1 MITRLTRHF
10 YQRTAMMLAVM
21 LMTMTAWAQTE
32 SFSGGDGTVDNPY
45 KITTADDLNKLAADV
60 NSGTKYADTYFKL
73 MNDVCYEH
81 TSTWNDTTSTENNF
95 TPIGNSISNSFRGTF
110 DGNGMSISGIRIYK
124 NTKDATSQ
132 NIGLF
137 GVVLRGTVK
146 NLTLT
151 DTRIVAYGF
160 TGGIAGYCSSNSVI
174 DHCIVTSTVAV
185 YSVQPGA
192 LRFGGITGFANSETA
207 IISNN
212 ISSAT
217 VAIKDG
223 LGGCVGYGGILGGAA
238 PGATVSNNL
247 AIGAKVKDS
256 SGWAGAIMGYSNNG
270 ANLTNNY
277 YIDCTVNGTANALNV
292 GCHAA
297 DITDNAA
304 AVSIHTLT
312 LTDGITTTTAPSVN
326 ISGTDY
332 YGHGTVLTLDNGKP
346 AAPAGYTYPLIV
358 NGTRMIIDGDTLVMP
373 GADTTIG
380 LDTDLTLI
388 PWAGSGTETDPYVIK
403 YTSQLDQLAD
413 SVNNGNAYK
422 DTYFQLGADLT
433 YDHTTA
439 WDDTTSTENNYT
451 PIGYYI
457 NSVWNRP
464 FRGHFDGKS
473 HTISGI
479 RIYAGGSNTGVDD
492 NKGIF
497 GCISKNAV
505 VTGITLN
512 DARIVGYSRVGGIVG
527 FNDGETSYY
536 GNTIYYG
543 ETIYDNDTIYDNSP
557 QGGTI
562 SYCTVTDSVAIHIV
576 QPNFS
581 YGGIVGYNSGTVTHC
596 VSSVQM
602 SAAAG
607 ITPKYCGGI
616 AGSNYNQTMITNQ
629 AIATLEDNLVVG
641 AVIPYAASSGGYKF
655 YGAIA
660 SEIGSTTLG
669 RASYAHNYYYGCTV
683 AGVENATGVGIAQ
696 NTGKT
701 SIVTDIT
708 DNGGAVPGYLLTL
721 PDGISAKPVIT
732 HNDRNFCGQGT
743 TITLTGMQTDTPPVG
758 YIYEGYI
765 VNDEVISDSAFTMP
779 AQNTTVTSAIVPIYP
794 LILEDGISTTTAPA
808 ITFDGKPY
816 YKEGTIITL
825 TGMPTG
831 TPPVG
836 YIYEGYIVNDEVI
849 SDSVFTM
856 PAQNTTVT
864 SVTVPVYPLI
874 LEDSISA
881 TPAPAITFDGTP
893 YYKEGTTITL
903 AGQPDAENGY
913 IKPYTVNDSII
924 YDDSFVMP
932 AVNVTVGLGA
942 LTYDWRLCAGTA
954 EDPYKIYTTAHLDL
968 LAQRVNSGMS
978 SYEGKY
984 FLLMNDLCYEH
995 TSAWNDTTSTENNY
1009 TAIGCSYYDGT
1020 NHDYRFRGHFL
1031 GDGHTISGIRIYKN
1045 DYSQGL
1051 FDLLGEGAEVSGVT
1065 LTDTR
1070 ISADNGTGGIVGY
1083 NDGGSVTGCHVASDV
1098 MLLYLKNSYA
1108 QPFGGIVGFNDSGT
1122 ITDCT
1127 SAVTIKLTSNVSS
1140 GNYFGGIVGVNFD
1153 GTITNCRAIGAIVP
1167 AVTNAGAV
1175 VGYNNLAQSG
1185 TMSNNTYHSCLV
1197 GTNAFNIGIG
1207 YYNADGI
1214 RLYDGF
1220 DLSGKAELDNTALH
1234 LFDNRDNTA
1243 LIDAYANPSA
1253 HTANSG
1259 SAPDVSNIAVTLRGR
1274 TLYKDGSWNTI
1285 CLPFDVEI
1293 EGSVLDGA
1301 VARKLTATS
1310 ITGDE
1315 TTGQTL
1321 HLTFGDAVTELQAGV
1336 PYIIKWEE
1344 GNDITDPVF
1353 TGKAISTTEPTTVT
1367 SQDGMVSFIGTYGT
1381 VSLAANDKSNIYFGS
1396 ANKLLWPDQNVTV
1409 GAFRAYF
1416 KINETAAVNAK
1427 GITGFVIDLG
1437 ENDEEATAIHN
1448 AEFIM
1453 QNDDADAW
1461 FTLDG
1466 SRLSG
1471 TPAAKG
1477 IYIHNGK
1484 KVVVE

>member
-32 SFSGGDGTVDNPY
+32 LFSGGEGTVDNPY
-45 KITTADDLNKLAADV
+45 KITTADDLNKLADDV
-60 NSGTKYADTYFKL
+60 NSGTKYTDTYFKL
-73 MNDVCYEH
+73 MNDVSYEH
-81 TSTWNDTTSTENNF
+81 TSAWNDTTSTENNF
-95 TPIGNSISNSFRGTF
+95 TPIGNSSNSFKGTF
-110 DGNGMSISGIRIYK
+110 DGNNKSISGIRIYK
-124 NTKDATSQ
+124 DKNNATSQ
-132 NIGLF
+132 YMGLF
-137 GVVLRGTVK
+137 GVLRGTVK

-151 DTRIVAYGF
+151 DTRIVGYSY
-160 TGGIAGYCSSNSVI
+160 TGGIAANCSSNSVI
-174 DHCIVTSTVAV
+174 DSCIVTSTVAV
-185 YSVQPGA
+185 YSVQPNA
-192 LRFGGITGFANSETA
+192 DRLGGIAGYANTNTA

-217 VAIKDG
+217 VAIKYG
-223 LGGCVGYGGILGGAA
+223 LGGCEGYGGILGGAA

-256 SGWAGAIMGYSNNG
+256 SGWAGAIMGFSTND
-270 ANLTNNY
+270 ANLSNNY

-312 LTDGITTTTAPSVN
+312 LTNGITTTTAPSVN

-332 YGHGTVLTLDNGKP
+332 YAQGTVLTLNNGKP
-346 AAPAGYTYPLIV
+346 TAPAGYTYPLIV
-358 NGTRMIIDGDTLVMP
+358 NGTSMIIDGDTLVMP
-373 GADTTIG
+373 AADTTIG

-388 PWAGSGTETDPYVIK
+388 PWAGSGTETDPYIIK
-403 YTSQLDQLAD
+403 YTSQLDLLAKN
-413 SVNNGNAYK
+413 VNDGNAYK

-439 WDDTTSTENNYT
+439 WDDTTSIENNYT
-451 PIGYYI
+451 PIGYY
-457 NSVWNRP
+457 NGYSTAWDRP
-464 FRGHFDGKS
+464 FRGHFDGKD

-479 RIYAGGSNTGVDD
+479 RIYTSGSDAATDSY
-492 NKGIF
+492 KGIF
-497 GCISKNAV
+497 GYITKDAV
-505 VTGITLN
+505 VTGITLD

-527 FNDGETSYY
+527 YNDGEHSYD
-536 GNTIYYG
+536 GTA
-543 ETIYDNDTIYDNSP
+543 

-562 SYCTVTDSVAIHIV
+562 SYCTVTDHVAIHIV
-576 QPNFS
+576 QPNYF
-581 YGGIVGYNSGTVTHC
+581 YGGIVGNNTGGTVSHC

-616 AGSNYNQTMITNQ
+616 AGSNYNQTIITQ

-660 SEIGSTTLG
+660 SEIGSTTLD
-669 RASYAHNYYYGCTV
+669 RTSYARNYYYGCTV

-708 DNGGAVPGYLLTL
+708 DNDGAVPGGYLLTL
-721 PDGISAKPVIT
+721 PAGISATPEPAITFDGKPYYKK
-732 HNDRNFCGQGT
+732 DT

-758 YIYEGYI
+758 YIYDGYI
-765 VNDEVISDSAFTMP
+765 VNDEVISGSAFTMP

-794 LILEDGISTTTAPA
+794 LTLEDGISVTTAPA
-808 ITFDGKPY
+808 IT
-816 YKEGTIITL
+816 L
-825 TGMPTG
+825 
-831 TPPVG
+831 
-836 YIYEGYIVNDEVI
+836 
-849 SDSVFTM
+849 
-856 PAQNTTVT
+856 
-864 SVTVPVYPLI
+864 
-874 LEDSISA
+874 
-881 TPAPAITFDGTP
+881 DGTP
-893 YYKEGTTITL
+893 YYKVGTTITL
-903 AGQPDAENGY
+903 AGRPDAENGY

-932 AVNVTVGLGA
+932 AVNVTIGLGA
-942 LTYDWRLCAGTA
+942 LTDDWQCVYAGTA
-954 EDPYKIYTTAHLDL
+954 DAPYKIYTTAQLDL
-968 LAQRVNSGMS
+968 LAQRVNSGAY

-984 FLLMNDLCYEH
+984 FLLMNDLSYEH
-995 TSAWNDTTSTENNY
+995 TSAWNDPTSTENNY
-1009 TAIGCSYYDGT
+1009 TAIGYHYYDGT
-1020 NHDYRFRGHFL
+1020 NHDYSFRGHFL

-1045 DYSQGL
+1045 NDSQGL
-1051 FDLLGEGAEVSGVT
+1051 FGRLGEGAEVSGVT

-1070 ISADNGTGGIVGY
+1070 ISAYSATGGIVGD
-1083 NDGGSVTGCHVASDV
+1083 NHGGSVTDCHVASDV
-1098 MLLYLKNSYA
+1098 MLLSLNSNAFYV
-1108 QPFGGIVGFNDSGT
+1108 GGIVGYNYSGI
-1122 ITDCT
+1122 ITVCT
-1127 SAVTIKLTSNVSS
+1127 SAVTIMLTSNVRKADS
-1140 GNYFGGIVGVNFD
+1140 FGSIVGSNNN
-1153 GTITNCRAIGAIVP
+1153 GIITNCRAIGAIVP
-1167 AVTNAGAV
+1167 AGRYSGAV
-1175 VGYNNLAQSG
+1175 VGENISG
-1185 TMSNNTYHSCLV
+1185 IMSNNTYHSCLV
-1197 GTNAFNIGIG
+1197 RTNAFNIGIG
-1207 YYNADGI
+1207 YYNADDI
-1214 RLYDGF
+1214 
-1220 DLSGKAELDNTALH
+1220 SGGSDFSGEATLDATALH

-1243 LIDAYANPSA
+1243 LIDAYADPSV
-1253 HTANSG
+1253 HTANGG
-1259 SAPDVSNIAVTLRGR
+1259 SAPKVSNIAVTLRGR

-1285 CLPFDVEI
+1285 CLPFNVEI

-1321 HLTFGDAVTELQAGV
+1321 HLTFGDAVTELKAGV
-1336 PYIIKWEE
+1336 PYIIKWAE
-1344 GNDITDPVF
+1344 GDNITDPVF
-1353 TGKAISTTEPTTVT
+1353 TGKAISNTEPTTVT

-1437 ENDEEATAIHN
+1437 ENDEEATGINEA
-1448 AEFIM
+1448 A
-1453 QNDDADAW
+1453 ADSSL
-1461 FTLDG
+1461 FTPHSSLSEWHTVDG
-1466 SRLSG
+1466 IRLNGKPSK
-1471 TPAAKG
+1471 KG
-1477 IYIHNGK
+1477 MYIHNGK

>member
-1 MITRLTRHF
+1 
-10 YQRTAMMLAVM
+10 MLAVM
-21 LMTMTAWAQTE
+21 LMTMTAWAQTV
-32 SFSGGDGTVDNPY
+32 SFHPTESGGAGTVDNPY

-60 NSGTKYADTYFKL
+60 NSGTKYTDTYFKL

-81 TSTWNDTTSTENNF
+81 TSAWNDTTSTENNF
-95 TPIGNSISNSFRGTF
+95 TPIGNSTSNSFRGTF
-110 DGNGMSISGIRIYK
+110 DGNNKSISGIRIYK
-124 NTKDATSQ
+124 STNYATSQ
-132 NIGLF
+132 DIGLF
-137 GVVLRGTVK
+137 GVLRGTVK

-151 DTRIVAYGF
+151 DTRIVGYSY
-160 TGGIAGYCSSNSVI
+160 TGGIAATCSSNSVI
-174 DHCIVTSTVAV
+174 DSCIVTSTVAV
-185 YSVQPGA
+185 YSVQPNA
-192 LRFGGITGFANSETA
+192 DRLGGIAGYANTNTA

-223 LGGCVGYGGILGGAA
+223 LGGCEGYGGILGGAA

-256 SGWAGAIMGYSNNG
+256 SGWAGAIMGYSNND

-277 YIDCTVNGTANALNV
+277 YINCTVNGTANALNV

-312 LTDGITTTTAPSVN
+312 LTNGITTTTAPSVN

-332 YGHGTVLTLDNGKP
+332 YAHGTLLKLNPNQP

-358 NGTRMIIDGDTLVMP
+358 NGTSMIIDGDTLAMP
-373 GADTTIG
+373 AADTTIG

-388 PWAGSGTETDPYVIK
+388 PWAGSGTETDPYIIK
-403 YTSQLDQLAD
+403 YTSQLDQLAKN
-413 SVNNGNAYK
+413 VNDGNAYK
-422 DTYFQLGADLT
+422 DTYFQLGADLA

-439 WDDTTSTENNYT
+439 WDDTTSIENNYT
-451 PIGYYI
+451 PIGYY
-457 NSVWNRP
+457 NGYSTAWDRP
-464 FRGHFDGKS
+464 FRGHFDGKD

-479 RIYAGGSNTGVDD
+479 RIYTSGSDAATDSY
-492 NKGIF
+492 KGIF
-497 GCISKNAV
+497 GYITKDAV
-505 VTGITLN
+505 VTGITLD

-527 FNDGETSYY
+527 YNDGEHSYD
-536 GNTIYYG
+536 GTA
-543 ETIYDNDTIYDNSP
+543 

-562 SYCTVTDSVAIHIV
+562 SYCTVTDHVAIHIV
-576 QPNFS
+576 QPNYF
-581 YGGIVGYNSGTVTHC
+581 YGGIVGNNTGGTVTHC

-616 AGSNYNQTMITNQ
+616 AGSNYNQTIITQ

-669 RASYAHNYYYGCTV
+669 RASYARNYYYGCTV

-701 SIVTDIT
+701 MIVTDIT
-708 DNGGAVPGYLLTL
+708 DNDGAVPGYLLTL

-743 TITLTGMQTDTPPVG
+743 TITLTGMQTDTLPVG

-765 VNDEVISDSAFTMP
+765 VNDEVISDSTFTMP
-779 AQNTTVTSAIVPIYP
+779 AQNTTVTSAIVSVYP

-836 YIYEGYIVNDEVI
+836 YIYEGYIVNDII
-849 SDSVFTM
+849 SGSAFIM

-864 SVTVPVYPLI
+864 SAIVPVYTLT
-874 LEDSISA
+874 LEDGISA
-881 TPAPAITFDGTP
+881 TTAPTITFDGTP

-924 YDDSFVMP
+924 YEDTFVMP

-942 LTYDWRLCAGTA
+942 LTDDWQCVYAGTVA
-954 EDPYKIYTTAHLDL
+954 DPYKIYTTAQLDL

-1009 TAIGCSYYDGT
+1009 TAIGCSYFDGSSSH
-1020 NHDYRFRGHFL
+1020 NYMFSGHFL

-1045 DYSQGL
+1045 YDNQGL
-1051 FDLLGEGAEVSGVT
+1051 FGQLGEGAEVSGVT

-1070 ISADNGTGGIVGY
+1070 ISAGNAAGGIVGY
-1083 NDGGSVTGCHVASDV
+1083 NDGGSVTDCHVASDV
-1098 MLLYLKNSYA
+1098 MLLCLNSNSSS
-1108 QPFGGIVGFNDSGT
+1108 FGGIVGDNYGT
-1122 ITDCT
+1122 ITNCT
-1127 SAVTIKLTSNVSS
+1127 SAITIMLTSNVSS
-1140 GNYFGGIVGVNFD
+1140 GNLFGSIVGINVY
-1153 GTITNCRAIGAIVP
+1153 GTVTNCRAIGAIVP
-1167 AVTNAGAV
+1167 AVNYAGAV
-1175 VGYNNLAQSG
+1175 VGRNLN

-1207 YYNADGI
+1207 KYHADGI
-1214 RLYDGF
+1214 FTGGSDS
-1220 DLSGKAELDNTALH
+1220 SGKAELDNTALH

-1253 HTANSG
+1253 HTANGG

-1274 TLYKDGSWNTI
+1274 TLYKDDSWNTI

-1293 EGSVLDGA
+1293 EGSVLEGA
-1301 VARKLTATS
+1301 VARTLTATS

-1321 HLTFGDAVTELQAGV
+1321 HLTFSDAVTELKAGV
-1336 PYIIKWEE
+1336 PYIIKWPE
-1344 GNDITDPVF
+1344 GDNITDPVF
-1353 TGKAISTTEPTTVT
+1353 TGKTISNTEPTTVT

-1427 GITGFVIDLG
+1427 GITGFVIDFG
-1437 ENDEEATAIHN
+1437 ENNEEATAIHN

-1466 SRLSG
+1466 IRLNG
-1471 TPAAKG
+1471 KPAAKG

>member
-10 YQRTAMMLAVM
+10 YQRTAMTLAVM
-21 LMTMTAWAQTE
+21 LMTMTAWAQTV
-32 SFSGGDGTVDNPY
+32 SFPTESGGTGTVDDPY

-60 NSGTKYADTYFKL
+60 NSGTKYTDTYFKL
-73 MNDVCYEH
+73 MKDVSFSCNSDWDDL
-81 TSTWNDTTSTENNF
+81 TSEENNF
-95 TPIGNSISNSFRGTF
+95 TPIGNSTSNSFRGTF

-137 GVVLRGTVK
+137 GVLRGTVK

-151 DTRIVAYGF
+151 DTRIVGYGY

-192 LRFGGITGFANSETA
+192 LRFGGIAGYANSKTA
-207 IISNN
+207 TITNN

-217 VAIKDG
+217 VAIKEG
-223 LGGCVGYGGILGGAA
+223 LGGCEGYGGILGGAA

-270 ANLTNNY
+270 ANLSNNY
-277 YIDCTVNGTANALNV
+277 YINCTVNGTANAVNV

-297 DITDNAA
+297 DITDNDA

-312 LTDGITTTTAPSVN
+312 LTNGITTTTAPSVN

-332 YGHGTVLTLDNGKP
+332 YAQGTILTLNNGQP

-358 NGTRMIIDGDTLVMP
+358 NGTSMIIDGDTLVMP
-373 GADTTIG
+373 AANTTIG

-388 PWAGSGTETDPYVIK
+388 PWTGSGTETDPYVIK
-403 YTSQLDQLAD
+403 YTSQLDLLAAN
-413 SVNNGNAYK
+413 VNGGNAYK
-422 DTYFQLGADLT
+422 DTYFQLGADLA

-439 WDDTTSTENNYT
+439 WDDTTSIENNYT
-451 PIGYYI
+451 PIGYY
-457 NSVWNRP
+457 NGYSTAWDRP
-464 FRGHFDGKS
+464 FRGHFDGKD

-479 RIYAGGSNTGVDD
+479 RIYTSGSDAATDSY
-492 NKGIF
+492 KGIF
-497 GCISKNAV
+497 GYITKDAV
-505 VTGITLN
+505 VTGITLD

-527 FNDGETSYY
+527 YNDGEHSYD
-536 GNTIYYG
+536 GTA
-543 ETIYDNDTIYDNSP
+543 

-562 SYCTVTDSVAIHIV
+562 SYCTVTDHVAIHIV
-576 QPNFS
+576 QPNYF
-581 YGGIVGYNSGTVTHC
+581 YGGIVGNNTGGTVTHC

-616 AGSNYNQTMITNQ
+616 AGSNYNQTIITQ

-696 NTGKT
+696 NTGST

-708 DNGGAVPGYLLTL
+708 DNSGAVPGYLLAL
-721 PDGISAKPVIT
+721 PDGISAKPAIT

-743 TITLTGMQTDTPPVG
+743 TITLKGMQTDTPPVG

-765 VNDEVISDSAFTMP
+765 VNDEVISDSTFTMP
-779 AQNTTVTSAIVPIYP
+779 AQNTTVTSAIVPVYP
-794 LILEDGISTTTAPA
+794 LTLEDGITATT
-808 ITFDGKPY
+808 
-816 YKEGTIITL
+816 
-825 TGMPTG
+825 
-831 TPPVG
+831 
-836 YIYEGYIVNDEVI
+836 
-849 SDSVFTM
+849 
-856 PAQNTTVT
+856 
-864 SVTVPVYPLI
+864 
-874 LEDSISA
+874 
-881 TPAPAITFDGTP
+881 APAITFDGTP
-893 YYKEGTTITL
+893 YYKEGTTIKL
-903 AGQPDAENGY
+903 AGRPDAENGY

-924 YDDSFVMP
+924 YEDTFVMP

-942 LTYDWRLCAGTA
+942 LTDDWQCVYAGTVT
-954 EDPYKIYTTAHLDL
+954 DPYKIYTTAHINL

-1009 TAIGCSYYDGT
+1009 TAIGCLFFDGT
-1020 NHDYRFRGHFL
+1020 SHDYKFCGHFL

-1045 DYSQGL
+1045 DDSQGL
-1051 FDLLGEGAEVSGVT
+1051 FGQLGEGAEVSGVT

-1070 ISADNGTGGIVGY
+1070 ISAGNATGGIVGSNY
-1083 NDGGSVTGCHVASDV
+1083 GGSVTECHVESDV
-1098 MLLYLKNSYA
+1098 MLLCLNSLAEY
-1108 QPFGGIVGFNDSGT
+1108 FGGIVGNNFRGT

-1127 SAVTIKLTSNVSS
+1127 SAVTIMLTSNVSRGAS
-1140 GNYFGGIVGVNFD
+1140 FGGIVGYNAN

-1167 AVTNAGAV
+1167 AVINAGAV
-1175 VGYNNLAQSG
+1175 VGYNRSS
-1185 TMSNNTYHSCLV
+1185 TVSNNTYHSCLV

-1207 YYNADGI
+1207 RYDADGI
-1214 RLYDGF
+1214 TGGSDS
-1220 DLSGKAELDNTALH
+1220 SGKAELDNTALH

-1253 HTANSG
+1253 HTANGG

-1293 EGSVLDGA
+1293 EGSVLEGA
-1301 VARKLTATS
+1301 VARTLTATS

-1336 PYIIKWEE
+1336 PYIIKWAE
-1344 GNDITDPVF
+1344 GDNITDPVF
-1353 TGKAISTTEPTTVT
+1353 TGKAISNTEPTTVT

-1381 VSLAANDKSNIYFGS
+1381 VSLAANDKSNIYFG
-1396 ANKLLWPDQNVTV
+1396 ANNKLLWPDQNVTV

-1416 KINETAAVNAK
+1416 KIGDDDAVNAK
-1427 GITGFVIDLG
+1427 GITGFVIDFG
-1437 ENDEEATAIHN
+1437 EDGEIATGINEVA
-1448 AEFIM
+1448 
-1453 QNDDADAW
+1453 ADSSL
-1461 FTLDG
+1461 FTPHSSLSEWHTVDG
-1466 SRLSG
+1466 IRLNGKPSK
-1471 TPAAKG
+1471 KG
-1477 IYIHNGK
+1477 MYIHNGK

>member
-1 MITRLTRHF
+1 
-10 YQRTAMMLAVM
+10 MLAVM
-21 LMTMTAWAQTE
+21 LMTMTAWAQTV
-32 SFSGGDGTVDNPY
+32 SFPTESGGAGTVDNPY

-60 NSGTKYADTYFKL
+60 NSGTKYTDTYFKL
-73 MNDVCYEH
+73 MKDVSFSC
-81 TSTWNDTTSTENNF
+81 TSDWDDLTSEENNF
-95 TPIGNSISNSFRGTF
+95 TPIGNSTSNSFRGTF
-110 DGNGMSISGIRIYK
+110 DGNDMSISGIRIYK
-124 NTKDATSQ
+124 NTKDVASQ

-137 GVVLRGTVK
+137 GVLRGTVK

-160 TGGIAGYCSSNSVI
+160 TGGIAADCSSNSVI

-192 LRFGGITGFANSETA
+192 LRLGGIAGYANSKTA
-207 IISNN
+207 IVSNN

-217 VAIKDG
+217 VAIKEG
-223 LGGCVGYGGILGGAA
+223 LGGCEGYGGILGGAA
-238 PGATVSNNL
+238 SGATVSNNL

-256 SGWAGAIMGYSNNG
+256 SGRAGAIMGYSNNG
-270 ANLTNNY
+270 ASLTNNY
-277 YIDCTVNGTANALNV
+277 YIDCTVNGTANAVNV

-297 DITDNAA
+297 DITDNDA

-312 LTDGITTTTAPSVN
+312 LNNGITTTTAPSVN

-332 YGHGTVLTLDNGKP
+332 YAQGTVLTLNNGKP

-358 NGTRMIIDGDTLVMP
+358 NGTSMIIDGDTLVMP
-373 GADTTIG
+373 AADTTIG
-380 LDTDLTLI
+380 LDTNLTLI
-388 PWAGSGTETDPYVIK
+388 PWTGSGTETDPYVIK

-422 DTYFQLGADLT
+422 DTYFQLGADLA

-439 WDDTTSTENNYT
+439 WDDTTSIENNYT
-451 PIGYYI
+451 PIGYY
-457 NSVWNRP
+457 NGYSTAWNRP
-464 FRGHFDGKS
+464 FRGHFDGKG

-479 RIYAGGSNTGVDD
+479 RIYTSGSDVATDSD
-492 NKGIF
+492 KGIF
-497 GCISKNAV
+497 GYITKDAV
-505 VTGITLN
+505 VTGITLD

-527 FNDGETSYY
+527 YNDGEHYY
-536 GNTIYYG
+536 DGTA
-543 ETIYDNDTIYDNSP
+543 

-562 SYCTVTDSVAIHIV
+562 SYCTVTDHVAIHII
-576 QPNFS
+576 QQHYFF
-581 YGGIVGYNSGTVTHC
+581 GGIVGYNTGGTVTHC

-616 AGSNYNQTMITNQ
+616 AGSNYNQTIITNQ
-629 AIATLEDNLVVG
+629 SIATLEDNLVVG

-669 RASYAHNYYYGCTV
+669 HASYARNYYYACTV

-701 SIVTDIT
+701 MIVTDIT
-708 DNGGAVPGYLLTL
+708 DKDGAVQCYILAL
-721 PDGISAKPVIT
+721 PAG
-732 HNDRNFCGQGT
+732 
-743 TITLTGMQTDTPPVG
+743 
-758 YIYEGYI
+758 
-765 VNDEVISDSAFTMP
+765 
-779 AQNTTVTSAIVPIYP
+779 
-794 LILEDGISTTTAPA
+794 
-808 ITFDGKPY
+808 
-816 YKEGTIITL
+816 
-825 TGMPTG
+825 
-831 TPPVG
+831 
-836 YIYEGYIVNDEVI
+836 
-849 SDSVFTM
+849 
-856 PAQNTTVT
+856 
-864 SVTVPVYPLI
+864 
-874 LEDSISA
+874 ISA
-881 TPAPAITFDGTP
+881 TPEPAITFDGTP

-903 AGQPDAENGY
+903 AGRPDAENGY

-924 YDDSFVMP
+924 YGDKFVMP

-942 LTYDWRLCAGTA
+942 LTDDWIHVYTGTVA
-954 EDPYKIYTTAHLDL
+954 DPYKIYTTAHLDL
-968 LAQRVNSGMS
+968 LAQRVNSGAY

-1009 TAIGCSYYDGT
+1009 TAIGCSFFDGT
-1020 NHDYRFRGHFL
+1020 FHDYSFYGHFL
-1031 GDGHTISGIRIYKN
+1031 GDGHIISGIRIYKN

-1051 FDLLGEGAEVSGVT
+1051 FGLLGKGAEVSGVT

-1070 ISADNGTGGIVGY
+1070 ISAEENGTGGIVGY
-1083 NDGGSVTGCHVASDV
+1083 NDGGSVTDCHVASDV
-1098 MLLYLKNSYA
+1098 MLLNLDNYA
-1108 QPFGGIVGFNDSGT
+1108 QNFGGIVGYNSGT

-1127 SAVTIKLTSNVSS
+1127 SAVTIMLASNVSC
-1140 GNYFGGIVGVNFD
+1140 GDCFGSIVGFNNK

-1167 AVTNAGAV
+1167 AMPAVTDAGAV
-1175 VGYNNLAQSG
+1175 VGMNYG

-1207 YYNADGI
+1207 EYKADNMYFTG
-1214 RLYDGF
+1214 GS

-1243 LIDAYANPSA
+1243 LIDAYANPSE
-1253 HTANSG
+1253 HTANGG

-1285 CLPFDVEI
+1285 CLPFDVNI
-1293 EGSVLDGA
+1293 AGSVLDGA
-1301 VARKLTATS
+1301 VARKLTVTS

-1321 HLTFGDAVTELQAGV
+1321 HLTFGDAVTELKAGV
-1336 PYIIKWEE
+1336 PYIIKWVE
-1344 GNDITDPVF
+1344 GDNITDPVF
-1353 TGKAISTTEPTTVT
+1353 TGKTISPTEPTTVT

-1381 VSLAANDKSNIYFGS
+1381 VSLAANDKSNIYFG
-1396 ANKLLWPDQNVTV
+1396 ANNKLLWPDQNVTV
-1409 GAFRAYF
+1409 GAFCAYF

-1427 GITGFVIDLG
+1427 GITSIDLIVD
-1437 ENDEEATAIHN
+1437 DEEATGIHN

-1461 FTLDG
+1461 HTVG
-1466 SRLSG
+1466 GIRLSG
-1471 TPAAKG
+1471 KPSKKG
-1477 IYIHNGK
+1477 MYIHNGK

>member
-32 SFSGGDGTVDNPY
+32 LFSGGDGTVDNPY

-73 MNDVCYEH
+73 MNDVSFSCN
-81 TSTWNDTTSTENNF
+81 SDWNDTTSTENNF

-110 DGNGMSISGIRIYK
+110 DGNGKSISGIRIYK
-124 NTKDATSQ
+124 NTKDANSQ

-137 GVVLRGTVK
+137 STLRGTVK

-160 TGGIAGYCSSNSVI
+160 TGGIAATCSSNSVI

-185 YSVQPGA
+185 YSVQHGG
-192 LRFGGITGFANSETA
+192 LRLGGITGYANTNTA

-223 LGGCVGYGGILGGAA
+223 LGGCEGYGGILGGAA

-256 SGWAGAIMGYSNNG
+256 SGKAGAIMGYSNND

-277 YIDCTVNGTANALNV
+277 YINCTVNGTANALNV

-358 NGTRMIIDGDTLVMP
+358 NGTSMIIDGDTLVMP
-373 GADTTIG
+373 AANTTIG

-388 PWAGSGTETDPYVIK
+388 PWTGSGTETDPYVIK
-403 YTSQLDQLAD
+403 YTSQLDQLAKN
-413 SVNNGNAYK
+413 VNDGNAYK
-422 DTYFQLGADLT
+422 DTYFQLGADLA

-451 PIGYYI
+451 PIGYY
-457 NSVWNRP
+457 NGYSTAWDRP
-464 FRGHFDGKS
+464 FRGHFDGKD

-479 RIYAGGSNTGVDD
+479 RIYADGSDAATDSY
-492 NKGIF
+492 KGIF

-505 VTGITLN
+505 VTGITLD

-527 FNDGETSYY
+527 YNDGEHSYD
-536 GNTIYYG
+536 GT
-543 ETIYDNDTIYDNSP
+543 P

-562 SYCTVTDSVAIHIV
+562 TKCVVTDSVAIHIV
-576 QPNFS
+576 QPNFF
-581 YGGIVGYNSGTVTHC
+581 YGGIVGCNSGTVTHC

-616 AGSNYNQTMITNQ
+616 AGSNYNQTIVTQ

-696 NTGKT
+696 NTGNT

-708 DNGGAVPGYLLTL
+708 DNGGAVPGYLLAL
-721 PDGISAKPVIT
+721 PDGISATPVIT

-758 YIYEGYI
+758 YTYEGYI
-765 VNDEVISDSAFTMP
+765 VNDKVISGSAFTMP
-779 AQNTTVTSAIVPIYP
+779 AQNTTVTSAIVPVYP
-794 LILEDGISTTTAPA
+794 LILEDGISIFATT
-808 ITFDGKPY
+808 
-816 YKEGTIITL
+816 
-825 TGMPTG
+825 
-831 TPPVG
+831 
-836 YIYEGYIVNDEVI
+836 
-849 SDSVFTM
+849 
-856 PAQNTTVT
+856 
-864 SVTVPVYPLI
+864 
-874 LEDSISA
+874 
-881 TPAPAITFDGTP
+881 APAITFDGTP
-893 YYKEGTTITL
+893 YYKEGTTIML

-913 IKPYTVNDSII
+913 IKLYTVNDSVI
-924 YDDSFVMP
+924 YGGTFVMP
-932 AVNVTVGLGA
+932 AVNVTVGLRA
-942 LTYDWRLCAGTA
+942 LTDWQCVYAGTA
-954 EDPYKIYTTAHLDL
+954 EDPYKIYTTAQLDL
-968 LAQRVNSGMS
+968 LALRVNSGES

-984 FLLMNDLCYEH
+984 FLLMNDLSYEH
-995 TSAWNDTTSTENNY
+995 TSAWNDITSTENNY
-1009 TAIGCSYYDGT
+1009 TAIGCYYFDDFY
-1020 NHDYRFRGHFL
+1020 HDYRFCGHFL

-1045 DYSQGL
+1045 DESQGL
-1051 FDLLGEGAEVSGVT
+1051 FGRLGEGAEVSGVT

-1070 ISADNGTGGIVGY
+1070 ISAENAAGGIVGSNY
-1083 NDGGSVTGCHVASDV
+1083 GGSVTDCHVASDV
-1098 MLLYLKNSYA
+1098 MLLCLDSKDNY
-1108 QPFGGIVGFNDSGT
+1108 FGGIVGNNFSGT

-1127 SAVTIKLTSNVSS
+1127 SAVTIMRASNVSS
-1140 GNYFGGIVGVNFD
+1140 GNLFGSIVGVNING
-1153 GTITNCRAIGAIVP
+1153 GTITNCRAIGAIMT
-1167 AVTNAGAV
+1167 AVTDAGAV
-1175 VGYNNLAQSG
+1175 VGRNYG
-1185 TMSNNTYHSCLV
+1185 TVSNNTYHSCLV
-1197 GTNAFNIGIG
+1197 GTNAFNIGTGG
-1207 YYNADGI
+1207 YYADGI
-1214 RLYDGF
+1214 RFYGGY

-1243 LIDAYANPSA
+1243 LIDAYANPSV
-1253 HTANSG
+1253 HTANGG
-1259 SAPDVSNIAVTLRGR
+1259 SAPKVSNIAVTLRGR

-1285 CLPFDVEI
+1285 CLPFDVDLTDE
-1293 EGSVLDGA
+1293 DGLLYGA
-1301 VARKLTATS
+1301 DARKLNSAS

-1315 TTGQTL
+1315 ANGHTL
-1321 HLTFGDAVTELQAGV
+1321 HLSFSEAVTMLEAGV
-1336 PYIIKWEE
+1336 PYIIKWAE
-1344 GNDITDPVF
+1344 GDNITDPVF
-1353 TGKAISTTEPTTVT
+1353 TGKAISNTEPTTVT

-1416 KINETAAVNAK
+1416 KINEKAAVNAK
-1427 GITGFVIDLG
+1427 GITGFVIDFG
-1437 ENDEEATAIHN
+1437 ENDEEATGINEA
-1448 AEFIM
+1448 A
-1453 QNDDADAW
+1453 ADSSL
-1461 FTLDG
+1461 FTPHSSLSEWHTVDG
-1466 SRLSG
+1466 IRLSG
-1471 TPAAKG
+1471 KPSKKG
-1477 IYIHNGK
+1477 MYIHNGK

>member
-1 MITRLTRHF
+1 
-10 YQRTAMMLAVM
+10 MLAVM
-21 LMTMTAWAQTE
+21 LTTMTAWAQTV
-32 SFSGGDGTVDNPY
+32 SFPTESGGAGTVDNPY

-60 NSGTKYADTYFKL
+60 NSGTKYTDTYFKL
-73 MNDVCYEH
+73 MNNVSFSC
-81 TSTWNDTTSTENNF
+81 TSDWDDLTSEENNF
-95 TPIGNSISNSFRGTF
+95 TPIGNSTSNSFRGTF

-124 NTKDATSQ
+124 NTKDVASQ

-137 GVVLRGTVK
+137 GVLRGTVK
-146 NLTLT
+146 NLKLT

-160 TGGIAGYCSSNSVI
+160 TGGIAADCSSNSVI
-174 DHCIVTSTVAV
+174 DHCIVTSTVVV

-192 LRFGGITGFANSETA
+192 LRFGGIAGYANSKTA

-212 ISSAT
+212 TSSAT
-217 VAIKDG
+217 VAIKEG
-223 LGGCVGYGGILGGAA
+223 LGGCEGYGGILGGAVS
-238 PGATVSNNL
+238 GATVSNNL

-270 ANLTNNY
+270 ASLSNNY
-277 YIDCTVNGTANALNV
+277 YINCTVNGTANAVNV

-332 YGHGTVLTLDNGKP
+332 YAQGTVLTLDNGKP

-358 NGTRMIIDGDTLVMP
+358 NGTSMIIYGDTLVMP
-373 GADTTIG
+373 AANTTIG
-380 LDTDLTLI
+380 LDDLASI
-388 PWAGSGTETDPYVIK
+388 PWAGSGTATDPYVII
-403 YTSQLDQLAD
+403 YTSQLDQLAT
-413 SVNNGNAYK
+413 SVNKGNAYK
-422 DTYFQLGADLT
+422 GTYFQLGADLA
-433 YDHTTA
+433 YNHTTA
-439 WDDTTSTENNYT
+439 WDDTTSIENNYT
-451 PIGYYI
+451 PIGHYNGY
-457 NSVWNRP
+457 STAWNRP
-464 FRGHFDGKS
+464 FRGHFDGKG

-479 RIYAGGSNTGVDD
+479 RIYTSGSDVATDSD
-492 NKGIF
+492 KGIF
-497 GCISKNAV
+497 GYITKDAV
-505 VTGITLN
+505 VTGITLD

-527 FNDGETSYY
+527 YND
-536 GNTIYYG
+536 G
-543 ETIYDNDTIYDNSP
+543 ETIYDSSP
-557 QGGTI
+557 LGGTI
-562 SYCTVTDSVAIHIV
+562 SYCTVTDHVAIHII
-576 QPNFS
+576 QQHYFF
-581 YGGIVGYNSGTVTHC
+581 GGIVGYNTGGTVTHC

-616 AGSNYNQTMITNQ
+616 AGSNYNQTIITNQ
-629 AIATLEDNLVVG
+629 SIATLEDNLVVG

-669 RASYAHNYYYGCTV
+669 HASYACNYYYGCTV

-701 SIVTDIT
+701 MIVTDIT
-708 DNGGAVPGYLLTL
+708 DDDGAVPGGYLLTL
-721 PDGISAKPVIT
+721 ADGISATPAPPITFDGKPYYKK
-732 HNDRNFCGQGT
+732 GT
-743 TITLTGMQTDTPPVG
+743 TITLTGMQTDTLPVG

-765 VNDEVISDSAFTMP
+765 VNDEVISGSAFIMP
-779 AQNTTVTSAIVPIYP
+779 TQNTTVTSATVPVYP
-794 LILEDGISTTTAPA
+794 LILEDGISTTT
-808 ITFDGKPY
+808 
-816 YKEGTIITL
+816 
-825 TGMPTG
+825 
-831 TPPVG
+831 
-836 YIYEGYIVNDEVI
+836 
-849 SDSVFTM
+849 
-856 PAQNTTVT
+856 
-864 SVTVPVYPLI
+864 
-874 LEDSISA
+874 
-881 TPAPAITFDGTP
+881 APAITFDGTP

-903 AGQPDAENGY
+903 AGRPDAENGY

-924 YDDSFVMP
+924 YGDKFVMP

-942 LTYDWRLCAGTA
+942 LTDDWIHVYTGTVA
-954 EDPYKIYTTAHLDL
+954 DPYKIYTTAHLDL
-968 LAQRVNSGMS
+968 LAQRVNSGAY

-1009 TAIGCSYYDGT
+1009 TAIGCSFFDGT
-1020 NHDYRFRGHFL
+1020 FHDYSFYGHFL
-1031 GDGHTISGIRIYKN
+1031 GDGHIISGIRIYKN

-1051 FDLLGEGAEVSGVT
+1051 FGLLGKGAEVSGVT

-1070 ISADNGTGGIVGY
+1070 ISAEENGTGGIVGY
-1083 NDGGSVTGCHVASDV
+1083 NDGGSVTDCHVASDV
-1098 MLLYLKNSYA
+1098 MLLNLDNYA
-1108 QPFGGIVGFNDSGT
+1108 QNFGGIVGYNSGT

-1127 SAVTIKLTSNVSS
+1127 SAVTIMLASNVSC
-1140 GNYFGGIVGVNFD
+1140 GDCFGSIVGFNNK

-1167 AVTNAGAV
+1167 AMPAVTDAGAV
-1175 VGYNNLAQSG
+1175 VGMNYG

-1207 YYNADGI
+1207 EYKADNMYFTG
-1214 RLYDGF
+1214 GS

-1243 LIDAYANPSA
+1243 LIDAYANPSE
-1253 HTANSG
+1253 HTANGG

-1274 TLYKDGSWNTI
+1274 KLYKDGSWNTI
-1285 CLPFDVEI
+1285 CLPFDVNI
-1293 EGSVLDGA
+1293 AGSVLDGA

-1321 HLTFGDAVTELQAGV
+1321 HLTFGDAVTELKAGV
-1336 PYIIKWEE
+1336 PYIIKWVE
-1344 GNDITDPVF
+1344 GDNITDPVF
-1353 TGKAISTTEPTTVT
+1353 TGKTISPTEPTTVT

-1381 VSLAANDKSNIYFGS
+1381 VSLAANDKSNIYFG
-1396 ANKLLWPDQNVTV
+1396 ANNKLLWPDQNVTV
-1409 GAFRAYF
+1409 GAFCAYF

-1427 GITGFVIDLG
+1427 GITSIDLIVD
-1437 ENDEEATAIHN
+1437 DEEATGIHN

-1461 FTLDG
+1461 HTVDG
-1466 SRLSG
+1466 IRLSG
-1471 TPAAKG
+1471 KPSKKG
-1477 IYIHNGK
+1477 MYIHNGK

>member
-21 LMTMTAWAQTE
+21 LMTMTAWAQTV
-32 SFSGGDGTVDNPY
+32 SFHPTESGGAGTVDDPY

-60 NSGTKYADTYFKL
+60 NSGTKYTDTYFKL
-73 MNDVCYEH
+73 MNDVSFSC
-81 TSTWNDTTSTENNF
+81 TSDWDDLTSEENNF
-95 TPIGNSISNSFRGTF
+95 TPIGNSTSNSFRGTF
-110 DGNGMSISGIRIYK
+110 DGNDKSISGIRIYK
-124 NTKDATSQ
+124 DTKTTASQ

-137 GVVLRGTVK
+137 GVLRGTVK

-160 TGGIAGYCSSNSVI
+160 TGGIAAVCSSNSVI

-192 LRFGGITGFANSETA
+192 LRFGGIAGYANSKSA

-212 ISSAT
+212 TSSAT
-217 VAIKDG
+217 VAIKYG
-223 LGGCVGYGGILGGAA
+223 LGGCEGYGGILGGAA

-256 SGWAGAIMGYSNNG
+256 SGWAGAIMGFSNNG
-270 ANLTNNY
+270 ASLSNNY

-312 LTDGITTTTAPSVN
+312 LTNGITTTTAPSVN

-332 YGHGTVLTLDNGKP
+332 YGHGTVLTLDNGQP

-358 NGTRMIIDGDTLVMP
+358 NGTSMIIDGDTLVMP
-373 GADTTIG
+373 AADTTIG

-403 YTSQLDQLAD
+403 YPSQLDQLAD

-433 YDHTTA
+433 YNHTTA

-464 FRGHFDGKS
+464 FRGHFDGKD

-479 RIYAGGSNTGVDD
+479 RIYAGGSDTKVDD

-527 FNDGETSYY
+527 CNDGETSYY
-536 GNTIYYG
+536 GN
-543 ETIYDNDTIYDNSP
+543 TIYDNDTIYDNSP

-562 SYCTVTDSVAIHIV
+562 TNCVVTDSVAIHIV

-616 AGSNYNQTMITNQ
+616 AGSNYNQTIITQ

-669 RASYAHNYYYGCTV
+669 RASYARNYYYGCTV

-701 SIVTDIT
+701 MIVTDIT
-708 DNGGAVPGYLLTL
+708 DNDGAVPGYLLTL

-743 TITLTGMQTDTPPVG
+743 TITLTIDTPLVG
-758 YIYEGYI
+758 YIY
-765 VNDEVISDSAFTMP
+765 DE
-779 AQNTTVTSAIVPIYP
+779 
-794 LILEDGISTTTAPA
+794 
-808 ITFDGKPY
+808 
-816 YKEGTIITL
+816 
-825 TGMPTG
+825 
-831 TPPVG
+831 
-836 YIYEGYIVNDEVI
+836 YIVNDEVI

-864 SVTVPVYPLI
+864 SAIVPVYPLI
-874 LEDSISA
+874 LEDGITA

-893 YYKEGTTITL
+893 YYKEGTTIML
-903 AGQPDAENGY
+903 PGQPDAENGD
-913 IKPYTVNDSII
+913 IKLYTVNDSII
-924 YDDSFVMP
+924 YGDKFVMP
-932 AVNVTVGLGA
+932 AVNVTVGLVA
-942 LTYDWRLCAGTA
+942 LTDWQRVYAGTVT
-954 EDPYKIYTTAHLDL
+954 DPYKIYTTAQLDL
-968 LAQRVNSGMS
+968 LAHRVNSGAY

-1009 TAIGCSYYDGT
+1009 TAIGCYYYDGT
-1020 NHDYRFRGHFL
+1020 YHDYMFSGHFL

-1045 DYSQGL
+1045 GDFHGL
-1051 FDLLGEGAEVSGVT
+1051 FGVLGKGAEVSGVT

-1070 ISADNGTGGIVGY
+1070 ISAENDTGGIVGY
-1083 NDGGSVTGCHVASDV
+1083 NDGGSVTDCHVESDV
-1098 MLLYLKNSYA
+1098 MLLSSNSNVSS
-1108 QPFGGIVGFNDSGT
+1108 FGGIVGNNDSGT

-1127 SAVTIKLTSNVSS
+1127 SAVTIMLTSNVSS
-1140 GNYFGGIVGVNFD
+1140 GESFGSIVGFSFN

-1167 AVTNAGAV
+1167 AVDDAGAV
-1175 VGYNNLAQSG
+1175 VGDNYSG
-1185 TMSNNTYHSCLV
+1185 TVSNNTYHSCLV

-1207 YYNADGI
+1207 NYYDNI
-1214 RLYDGF
+1214 NHYDGS

-1301 VARKLTATS
+1301 VVRKLTATS

-1321 HLTFGDAVTELQAGV
+1321 HLTFSDALPELKAGV
-1336 PYIIKWEE
+1336 PYIIKWAE
-1344 GNDITDPVF
+1344 GDNITDPVF
-1353 TGKAISTTEPTTVT
+1353 TNMHISPTEPTTVT

-1396 ANKLLWPDQNVTV
+1396 ANKLFWPDQNVTV

-1416 KINETAAVNAK
+1416 KIGETDAVNAK
-1427 GITGFVIDLG
+1427 GITSIDLIVD
-1437 ENDEEATAIHN
+1437 DEEATGIHN

-1466 SRLSG
+1466 IRLSG

-1477 IYIHNGK
+1477 IYIHNGR

>member
-10 YQRTAMMLAVM
+10 YQRTAMTLAVM
-21 LMTMTAWAQTE
+21 LMTMTAWAQTV
-32 SFSGGDGTVDNPY
+32 SFHPTESGGAGTVDDPY
-45 KITTADDLNKLAADV
+45 KITTADDLNKLATDV
-60 NSGTKYADTYFKL
+60 NSGTKYTDTYFKL
-73 MNDVCYEH
+73 MNDVSFSCSSDWDDL
-81 TSTWNDTTSTENNF
+81 TSEENNF
-95 TPIGNSISNSFRGTF
+95 TPIGNSTSNSFRGTF
-110 DGNGMSISGIRIYK
+110 DGNNKSISGIRIYK
-124 NTKDATSQ
+124 STKTADSQ

-151 DTRIVAYGF
+151 DTRIVGYGY

-192 LRFGGITGFANSETA
+192 LRFGGITGYANSETA

-270 ANLTNNY
+270 ASLSNNY
-277 YIDCTVNGTANALNV
+277 YTDCTVNGTANALNV

-312 LTDGITTTTAPSVN
+312 LTNGITTTTAPSVN

-332 YGHGTVLTLDNGKP
+332 YSQGTVLTLDNGKP

-358 NGTRMIIDGDTLVMP
+358 NGTSMIIDGDTLVMP
-373 GADTTIG
+373 AANTTIG

-433 YDHTTA
+433 YNHTTK
-439 WDDTTSTENNYT
+439 WDDAASTENNYT

-464 FRGHFDGKS
+464 FRGHFDGKN

-479 RIYAGGSNTGVDD
+479 RIYAGGSDTKVDD

-536 GNTIYYG
+536 GNTIYDG
-543 ETIYDNDTIYDNSP
+543 DTIYNNSP

-607 ITPKYCGGI
+607 ITPRYCGGI

-641 AVIPYAASSGGYKF
+641 AVIPYAVSSGYKF

-669 RASYAHNYYYGCTV
+669 HASYARNYYYGCTV

-696 NTGKT
+696 NTGST

-708 DNGGAVPGYLLTL
+708 DNGGAVPGYLLAL

-743 TITLTGMQTDTPPVG
+743 TITLTGTPPVG

-779 AQNTTVTSAIVPIYP
+779 AQNTTVTSAIIVPVYP
-794 LILEDGISTTTAPA
+794 LTLEDGISATTEPA

-816 YKEGTIITL
+816 YKEGT
-825 TGMPTG
+825 
-831 TPPVG
+831 
-836 YIYEGYIVNDEVI
+836 
-849 SDSVFTM
+849 
-856 PAQNTTVT
+856 
-864 SVTVPVYPLI
+864 
-874 LEDSISA
+874 
-881 TPAPAITFDGTP
+881 
-893 YYKEGTTITL
+893 TIKL
-903 AGQPDAENGY
+903 AGRPDAENGY

-942 LTYDWRLCAGTA
+942 LTDWQLVYAGTVA
-954 EDPYKIYTTAHLDL
+954 DPYKIYTTAQLDL
-968 LAQRVNSGMS
+968 LAHRVNSGVS

-984 FLLMNDLCYEH
+984 FLLMNDLSYEH

-1009 TAIGCSYYDGT
+1009 TAIGCYY
-1020 NHDYRFRGHFL
+1020 FFSGHFL

-1045 DYSQGL
+1045 DESQGL
-1051 FDLLGEGAEVSGVT
+1051 FGKLGEGAEVSGVT
-1065 LTDTR
+1065 LTNTR
-1070 ISADNGTGGIVGY
+1070 ISAGNGIGGIVGY
-1083 NDGGSVTGCHVASDV
+1083 NYCGSVTGCHVASDV
-1098 MLLYLKNSYA
+1098 ALLCLISYY
-1108 QPFGGIVGFNDSGT
+1108 QDFGGIVGYNNGGT

-1127 SAVTIKLTSNVSS
+1127 SAVTIMLTSNDSS
-1140 GNYFGGIVGVNFD
+1140 GDFFGSIVGANVN

-1167 AVTNAGAV
+1167 TVNQAGAV
-1175 VGYNNLAQSG
+1175 VGMNMG

-1197 GTNAFNIGIG
+1197 RTNAFNISTG
-1207 YYNADGI
+1207 YYYADGI
-1214 RLYDGF
+1214 FTDGS

-1243 LIDAYANPSA
+1243 LIDAYANPSE
-1253 HTANSG
+1253 HTANGG

-1310 ITGDE
+1310 VTGDE

-1321 HLTFGDAVTELQAGV
+1321 HLTFGEAIETLEAGV
-1336 PYIIKWEE
+1336 PYIIKWAE

-1353 TGKAISTTEPTTVT
+1353 TGKAISNTEPTTVT

-1416 KINETAAVNAK
+1416 KIGENDAVNAK
-1427 GITGFVIDLG
+1427 GITNMVIDFG
-1437 ENDEEATAIHN
+1437 EDGEIATGINEAA
-1448 AEFIM
+1448 
-1453 QNDDADAW
+1453 ADSSL
-1461 FTLDG
+1461 FTPHSSLSEWHTVDG
-1466 SRLSG
+1466 IRLNGKPSK
-1471 TPAAKG
+1471 KG
-1477 IYIHNGK
+1477 MYIHNGK

>member
-10 YQRTAMMLAVM
+10 YQRAAVMLAVM
-21 LMTMTAWAQTE
+21 LMTMTAWAQTV
-32 SFSGGDGTVDNPY
+32 SFPTESGGAGTESDPY

-60 NSGTKYADTYFKL
+60 NSGTKYTDTYFKL
-73 MNDVCYEH
+73 MNNVSFSCSSDWDDL
-81 TSTWNDTTSTENNF
+81 TSEENNF
-95 TPIGNSISNSFRGTF
+95 TPIGTSSNYFKGTF
-110 DGNGMSISGIRIYK
+110 DGNEKTISGIRIYK
-124 NTKDATSQ
+124 NTKTAASQ
-132 NIGLF
+132 DIGLF
-137 GVVLRGTVK
+137 GVLRGTVK
-146 NLTLT
+146 NLKLT
-151 DTRIVAYGF
+151 NTRIVGYGF
-160 TGGIAGYCSSNSVI
+160 TGGIAADCSSNSVI

-192 LRFGGITGFANSETA
+192 LRLGGIAGYANSKTA

-212 ISSAT
+212 TSSAT
-217 VAIKDG
+217 VAINEG
-223 LGGCVGYGGILGGAA
+223 LGGCEGYGGILGGAA

-256 SGWAGAIMGYSNNG
+256 SGRAGAIMGYSNNG
-270 ANLTNNY
+270 ASLSNNY
-277 YIDCTVNGTANALNV
+277 YINCTVNGTANAVNV

-332 YGHGTVLTLDNGKP
+332 YIQGTVLTLDNGKP

-358 NGTRMIIDGDTLVMP
+358 NGTSMIIDGDTLVMP
-373 GADTTIG
+373 AANTTIG
-380 LDTDLTLI
+380 LDTNLALI
-388 PWAGSGTETDPYVIK
+388 PWTGSGTEADPYVIK

-422 DTYFQLGADLT
+422 DTYFQLGADLA

-439 WDDTTSTENNYT
+439 WDDTTSIENNYT
-451 PIGYYI
+451 PIGYY
-457 NSVWNRP
+457 NGYSTAWDRP
-464 FRGHFDGKS
+464 FRGHFDGKG

-479 RIYAGGSNTGVDD
+479 RIYTSGSDVATDSD
-492 NKGIF
+492 KGIF
-497 GCISKNAV
+497 GYITKDAV
-505 VTGITLN
+505 VTGITLD

-527 FNDGETSYY
+527 YNDGEHYYY
-536 GNTIYYG
+536 GTA
-543 ETIYDNDTIYDNSP
+543 

-562 SYCTVTDSVAIHIV
+562 TNCVVTDSVAIHIV
-576 QPNFS
+576 QPNYS

-616 AGSNYNQTMITNQ
+616 AGSNYNQTMMTNQ
-629 AIATLEDNLVVG
+629 AIATLEDNLVIG

-669 RASYAHNYYYGCTV
+669 RASYARNYYYGCTV

-696 NTGKT
+696 NTGNT

-708 DNGGAVPGYLLTL
+708 DKDGAVPSYLLTL
-721 PDGISAKPVIT
+721 PDSISAKPVIT

-743 TITLTGMQTDTPPVG
+743 TITLTGMQTDT
-758 YIYEGYI
+758 
-765 VNDEVISDSAFTMP
+765 
-779 AQNTTVTSAIVPIYP
+779 
-794 LILEDGISTTTAPA
+794 L
-808 ITFDGKPY
+808 
-816 YKEGTIITL
+816 
-825 TGMPTG
+825 
-831 TPPVG
+831 PVG

-864 SVTVPVYPLI
+864 SAIVPVYPLT
-874 LEDSISA
+874 LEDGISA

-903 AGQPDAENGY
+903 AGRPDAENGY

-942 LTYDWRLCAGTA
+942 LTDDWQCVYAGTA
-954 EDPYKIYTTAHLDL
+954 DAPYKIYTTAQLDL

-984 FLLMNDLCYEH
+984 FRLMNDLCYEH

-1020 NHDYRFRGHFL
+1020 FHDYKFCGHFL

-1045 DYSQGL
+1045 DDSQGL
-1051 FDLLGEGAEVSGVT
+1051 FGLLAKGAEVSGVT

-1070 ISADNGTGGIVGY
+1070 ISAGNASGGIVGGNY
-1083 NDGGSVTGCHVASDV
+1083 YGSVTDCHVASDV
-1098 MLLYLKNSYA
+1098 MLLCLDSYA
-1108 QPFGGIVGFNDSGT
+1108 QNLGGIVGYNDGT

-1127 SAVTIKLTSNVSS
+1127 SAVTIMLTSNVSS
-1140 GNYFGGIVGVNFD
+1140 GKYFGSIVGENNG
-1153 GTITNCRAIGAIVP
+1153 GTVTNCRAIGAIVP
-1167 AVTNAGAV
+1167 AVTYAGVV
-1175 VGYNNLAQSG
+1175 VGNNFG
-1185 TMSNNTYHSCLV
+1185 TMSINTYHSCLV

-1207 YYNADGI
+1207 KYDADDIYFIG
-1214 RLYDGF
+1214 GS

-1243 LIDAYANPSA
+1243 LIDAYANPSG
-1253 HTANSG
+1253 HTANDG
-1259 SAPDVSNIAVTLRGR
+1259 SAPNVSNIAVTLRGR
-1274 TLYKDGSWNTI
+1274 TLYKDDSWNTI

-1293 EGSVLDGA
+1293 EGSVLEGA

-1336 PYIIKWEE
+1336 PYIIKWAE
-1344 GNDITDPVF
+1344 GDNITDPVF
-1353 TGKAISTTEPTTVT
+1353 TAKAISNTEPTTVT

-1396 ANKLLWPDQNVTV
+1396 ANKLFWPDQNVTV

-1416 KINETAAVNAK
+1416 KIGENDAVNAK

-1437 ENDEEATAIHN
+1437 ENDEEATGINEA
-1448 AEFIM
+1448 A
-1453 QNDDADAW
+1453 ADSSL
-1461 FTLDG
+1461 FTPHSSLSEWHTVDG
-1466 SRLSG
+1466 IRLNGKPSK
-1471 TPAAKG
+1471 KG
-1477 IYIHNGK
+1477 MYIHNGK

>member
-1 MITRLTRHF
+1 
-10 YQRTAMMLAVM
+10 MLAVM
-21 LMTMTAWAQTE
+21 LMTMTAWAQTVL
-32 SFSGGDGTVDNPY
+32 FSGGEGTVDNPY

-60 NSGTKYADTYFKL
+60 NNGTKYTDTYFKL

-95 TPIGNSISNSFRGTF
+95 TPIGNSTSNSFRGTF
-110 DGNGMSISGIRIYK
+110 DGNDKSISGIRIYK
-124 NTKDATSQ
+124 DTKTATSQ

-137 GVVLRGTVK
+137 GVLRGTVK

-151 DTRIVAYGF
+151 DTRIVGYGY

-174 DHCIVTSTVAV
+174 DSCIVTSTVAV

-192 LRFGGITGFANSETA
+192 LRFGGIAGFANSETA

-223 LGGCVGYGGILGGAA
+223 LGGCVGYGGILGGAGA
-238 PGATVSNNL
+238 GATVSNNL

-256 SGWAGAIMGYSNNG
+256 SGKAGAIMGYSNNG

-312 LTDGITTTTAPSVN
+312 LNNGITTTTAPSVN

-358 NGTRMIIDGDTLVMP
+358 NGTSMIIDGDTLVMP
-373 GADTTIG
+373 AANTTIG
-380 LDTDLTLI
+380 LDTDLALI

-433 YDHTTA
+433 YNHTTK
-439 WDDTTSTENNYT
+439 WDDAASTENNYT

-464 FRGHFDGKS
+464 FRGHFDGKD

-479 RIYAGGSNTGVDD
+479 RIYAGGSNTGVDG

-527 FNDGETSYY
+527 CNDGETSYY

-581 YGGIVGYNSGTVTHC
+581 YGGIVGDNSGTVTHC

-616 AGSNYNQTMITNQ
+616 AGSNYNQTIITQ

-641 AVIPYAASSGGYKF
+641 AVIPYAASSGYKF

-669 RASYAHNYYYGCTV
+669 HASYARNYYYGCTV

-696 NTGKT
+696 NTGST

-708 DNGGAVPGYLLTL
+708 DNDGAVPSYLLAL
-721 PDGISAKPVIT
+721 PDGISAKPKPAITFDGKPYYKKGTTITLKGMQTDTPPVGYIYYEGYIVNDEVISDSVFT
-732 HNDRNFCGQGT
+732 MPAQNTTVTSGTVPVYSLILEDGISATPAPAITFDGTSYYKEGT

-765 VNDEVISDSAFTMP
+765 VND
-779 AQNTTVTSAIVPIYP
+779 
-794 LILEDGISTTTAPA
+794 
-808 ITFDGKPY
+808 K
-816 YKEGTIITL
+816 
-825 TGMPTG
+825 
-831 TPPVG
+831 
-836 YIYEGYIVNDEVI
+836 VI

-864 SVTVPVYPLI
+864 SIVPVYPLT
-874 LEDSISA
+874 LEDGITA

-893 YYKEGTTITL
+893 YYKEGTIITL

-913 IKPYTVNDSII
+913 IKPYTVNDAII
-924 YDDSFVMP
+924 YDNSFVMP

-942 LTYDWRLCAGTA
+942 LTDWQRVYAGTVA
-954 EDPYKIYTTAHLDL
+954 DPYKIYTTAQLDL
-968 LAQRVNSGMS
+968 LAHRVNSGAY

-1020 NHDYRFRGHFL
+1020 YHDYMFYGHFL

-1045 DYSQGL
+1045 DDYQGL
-1051 FDLLGEGAEVSGVT
+1051 FGQLGEGAEVSGVT

-1070 ISADNGTGGIVGY
+1070 ISAEYSTSGIVGGNYGGSVTDCHVESDVMLLCLDSFAEKFGGIVGY
-1083 NDGGSVTGCHVASDV
+1083 NN
-1098 MLLYLKNSYA
+1098 Y
-1108 QPFGGIVGFNDSGT
+1108 GT

-1127 SAVTIKLTSNVSS
+1127 SAVTIKQTSNDSS
-1140 GNYFGGIVGVNFD
+1140 GNCFGGIVGYNSS

-1167 AVTNAGAV
+1167 AVDGAGAV
-1175 VGYNNLAQSG
+1175 VGDNYSG
-1185 TMSNNTYHSCLV
+1185 TVSNNTYHSCLV

-1207 YYNADGI
+1207 NYYDNI
-1214 RLYDGF
+1214 NHYDGS

-1243 LIDAYANPSA
+1243 LIDAYANPSE

-1285 CLPFDVEI
+1285 CLPFDVDLTDEN
-1293 EGSVLDGA
+1293 GLLYGA
-1301 VARKLTATS
+1301 DARKLNSAS

-1315 TTGQTL
+1315 ANGHTL
-1321 HLTFGDAVTELQAGV
+1321 HLSFSEAVTTLEAGV
-1336 PYIIKWEE
+1336 PYIIKWPE
-1344 GNDITDPVF
+1344 GDNITDPVF
-1353 TGKAISTTEPTTVT
+1353 TGKTISNTEPTIVT

-1416 KINETAAVNAK
+1416 KISENDAVNAK
-1427 GITGFVIDLG
+1427 GITNMVIDFG
-1437 ENDEEATAIHN
+1437 ENGEIATGINEAA
-1448 AEFIM
+1448 
-1453 QNDDADAW
+1453 ADSSL
-1461 FTLDG
+1461 FTPHSSLSEWHTVDG
-1466 SRLSG
+1466 IRLSG
-1471 TPAAKG
+1471 KPAAKG

>member
-10 YQRTAMMLAVM
+10 YQRTAVMLAVM

-32 SFSGGDGTVDNPY
+32 SFSGGAGTVDNPY
-45 KITTADDLNKLAADV
+45 KITTADDLNKLATDV
-60 NSGTKYADTYFKL
+60 NNGTKYKDTYFKL
-73 MNDVCYEH
+73 MNDVSYEH

-95 TPIGNSISNSFRGTF
+95 TPIGNSTSNSFRGTF
-110 DGNGMSISGIRIYK
+110 DGNDKSISGIRIYK
-124 NTKDATSQ
+124 DTNTTASQ
-132 NIGLF
+132 DIGLF
-137 GVVLRGTVK
+137 GVLRGTVK

-160 TGGIAGYCSSNSVI
+160 TGGIAATCSSNSVI
-174 DHCIVTSTVAV
+174 DSCIVTSTVAV

-192 LRFGGITGFANSETA
+192 LRFGGIAGYAGSKSA

-212 ISSAT
+212 TSSAT

-223 LGGCVGYGGILGGAA
+223 LTGCEGYGGILGGAGA
-238 PGATVSNNL
+238 GATVSNNL

-256 SGWAGAIMGYSNNG
+256 SGKAGAIMGYSNND

-312 LTDGITTTTAPSVN
+312 LTNGITTTTAPSVN
-326 ISGTDY
+326 ISGTNY
-332 YGHGTVLTLDNGKP
+332 YAQGTVLTLDNGKP

-358 NGTRMIIDGDTLVMP
+358 NGTSMIIDGDTLVMP
-373 GADTTIG
+373 AADTTIG

-388 PWAGSGTETDPYVIK
+388 PWTGSGTETDPYVIK
-403 YTSQLDQLAD
+403 YTSQLDQLAN

-422 DTYFQLGADLT
+422 DTYFQLGADLA

-439 WDDTTSTENNYT
+439 WDDTTSIENNYT
-451 PIGYYI
+451 PIGYY
-457 NSVWNRP
+457 NGYSTAWDRP
-464 FRGHFDGKS
+464 FRGHFDGKD

-479 RIYAGGSNTGVDD
+479 RIYADGSDAATDSY
-492 NKGIF
+492 KGIF
-497 GCISKNAV
+497 GYITKDAV
-505 VTGITLN
+505 VTGITLD

-527 FNDGETSYY
+527 YNDGEHSYD
-536 GNTIYYG
+536 GTA
-543 ETIYDNDTIYDNSP
+543 

-562 SYCTVTDSVAIHIV
+562 SYCTVTDHVAIHIV
-576 QPNFS
+576 QPNYS

-616 AGSNYNQTMITNQ
+616 AGSNYNQTIVTQ

-660 SEIGSTTLG
+660 SEIDSTTLG
-669 RASYAHNYYYGCTV
+669 RASYARNYYYGCTV

-696 NTGKT
+696 NTGNT

-708 DNGGAVPGYLLTL
+708 DNDGAVLGGYLLTL
-721 PDGISAKPVIT
+721 PAGISA
-732 HNDRNFCGQGT
+732 
-743 TITLTGMQTDTPPVG
+743 TP
-758 YIYEGYI
+758 E
-765 VNDEVISDSAFTMP
+765 
-779 AQNTTVTSAIVPIYP
+779 
-794 LILEDGISTTTAPA
+794 PA

-816 YKEGTIITL
+816 YK
-825 TGMPTG
+825 
-831 TPPVG
+831 
-836 YIYEGYIVNDEVI
+836 
-849 SDSVFTM
+849 
-856 PAQNTTVT
+856 
-864 SVTVPVYPLI
+864 
-874 LEDSISA
+874 
-881 TPAPAITFDGTP
+881 
-893 YYKEGTTITL
+893 KGTTITL
-903 AGQPDAENGY
+903 AGRPDAENGY
-913 IKPYTVNDSII
+913 INLYTVNDSII

-942 LTYDWRLCAGTA
+942 LTDWQRVYAGTVA
-954 EDPYKIYTTAHLDL
+954 DPYKIYTTAQLDL
-968 LAQRVNSGMS
+968 LAHRVNSGMS
-978 SYEGKY
+978 RYEGKY

-995 TSAWNDTTSTENNY
+995 TSAWNDITSTENNY

-1020 NHDYRFRGHFL
+1020 NHDYKFCGHFL
-1031 GDGHTISGIRIYKN
+1031 GDGHTISGIRILYKN
-1045 DYSQGL
+1045 DDSQGL
-1051 FDLLGEGAEVSGVT
+1051 FGVLGKGAEVSGVT

-1070 ISADNGTGGIVGY
+1070 ISAGSGTGGIVGSNFGY
-1083 NDGGSVTGCHVASDV
+1083 ITDCHVASDV
-1098 MLLYLKNSYA
+1098 ALLCLKNDSRY
-1108 QPFGGIVGFNDSGT
+1108 FGGIVGYNNNCT

-1127 SAVTIKLTSNVSS
+1127 SAVTIMLTSNVSS
-1140 GNYFGGIVGVNFD
+1140 GNSFGSIVGVNLY
-1153 GTITNCRAIGAIVP
+1153 GTVTNCRAIGAIVP
-1167 AVTNAGAV
+1167 AVTYAGAV
-1175 VGYNNLAQSG
+1175 VGRNLSG

-1207 YYNADGI
+1207 YYDVDGI
-1214 RLYDGF
+1214 RFTDVS

-1243 LIDAYANPSA
+1243 LIDAYANPSE
-1253 HTANSG
+1253 HTANGG
-1259 SAPDVSNIAVTLRGR
+1259 STPDVSNIAVTLRGR

-1285 CLPFDVEI
+1285 CLPFDVDLTDEN
-1293 EGSVLDGA
+1293 GLLYGA
-1301 VARKLTATS
+1301 DARKLNSAS

-1315 TTGQTL
+1315 ANGHTL
-1321 HLTFGDAVTELQAGV
+1321 HLSFSEAVTTLEAGV
-1336 PYIIKWEE
+1336 PYIIKWAE
-1344 GNDITDPVF
+1344 GDNITDPVF
-1353 TGKAISTTEPTTVT
+1353 TGKAISNTEPTTVT

-1396 ANKLLWPDQNVTV
+1396 ANKLFWPDQNVTV

-1416 KINETAAVNAK
+1416 KINENDAVNAK
-1427 GITGFVIDLG
+1427 GITGFVIDFG

-1461 FTLDG
+1461 FMLDG

-1471 TPAAKG
+1471 KPAAKG

>member
-1 MITRLTRHF
+1 
-10 YQRTAMMLAVM
+10 MLVVM
-21 LMTMTAWAQTE
+21 LMTMTAWAQTV
-32 SFSGGDGTVDNPY
+32 SFPTESGGTGTVDNPY

-60 NSGTKYADTYFKL
+60 NSGTKYTDTYFKL
-73 MNDVCYEH
+73 MNNVSFSC
-81 TSTWNDTTSTENNF
+81 TSDWDNLTSEENNF
-95 TPIGNSISNSFRGTF
+95 TPIGNSSSNSFRGTF

-124 NTKDATSQ
+124 NTKDVASQ

-137 GVVLRGTVK
+137 GVLRGTVK
-146 NLTLT
+146 NLKLT
-151 DTRIVAYGF
+151 DTRIVGYGY
-160 TGGIAGYCSSNSVI
+160 TGGIAGYCSSNSTI
-174 DHCIVTSTVAV
+174 DHCTVTSTVAI
-185 YSVQPGA
+185 YSIMAGA
-192 LRFGGITGFANSETA
+192 LHFGGITGNAGSKTA
-207 IISNN
+207 MITNN
-212 ISSAT
+212 TSSAT

-223 LGGCVGYGGILGGAA
+223 LGGCEGYGGILGGAVS
-238 PGATVSNNL
+238 GATVSNNL

-270 ANLTNNY
+270 ASLSNNY
-277 YIDCTVNGTANALNV
+277 YIDCTVNGTANAVNV

-312 LTDGITTTTAPSVN
+312 LTDGVTTTTDPSVI
-326 ISGTDY
+326 ISGTSY
-332 YGHGTVLTLDNGKP
+332 YAQGTLLKLNPNQP
-346 AAPAGYTYPLIV
+346 AAPKGYTYPLIV
-358 NGTRMIIDGDTLVMP
+358 NGTSMAIDTDTLAMP
-373 GADTTIG
+373 ATDTTIG
-380 LDTDLTLI
+380 LNAELTAVT
-388 PWAGSGTETDPYVIK
+388 WKGSGTEADPYVII
-403 YTSQLDQLAD
+403 YPSQLDLLATN
-413 SVNNGNAYK
+413 VNNGNAYK
-422 DTYFQLGADLT
+422 DTYFQLGDDLA

-439 WDDTTSTENNYT
+439 WDDTTSIENNYT
-451 PIGYYI
+451 PIGHYI
-457 NSVWNRP
+457 EHNSSLNRP
-464 FRGHFDGKS
+464 FCGHFDGNG

-479 RIYAGGSNTGVDD
+479 RIYADGSNTGVDD

-527 FNDGETSYY
+527 CNDGETS
-536 GNTIYYG
+536 
-543 ETIYDNDTIYDNSP
+543 YDNSP

-562 SYCTVTDSVAIHIV
+562 TNCVVTDSVAIHIV
-576 QPNFS
+576 QPNFF

-616 AGSNYNQTMITNQ
+616 AGSNYNQTITTNQ

-669 RASYAHNYYYGCTV
+669 HASYAHNYYYGCTV

-701 SIVTDIT
+701 MIVTDIT
-708 DNGGAVPGYLLTL
+708 DDDGAVPSGYLLTL
-721 PDGISAKPVIT
+721 ADGISATPAPAITFDGKPYYKK
-732 HNDRNFCGQGT
+732 GT
-743 TITLTGMQTDTPPVG
+743 TITLAGMQTDTPPVG

-765 VNDEVISDSAFTMP
+765 VNDEVISGSAFTMP
-779 AQNTTVTSAIVPIYP
+779 AQNTTVTSA
-794 LILEDGISTTTAPA
+794 
-808 ITFDGKPY
+808 
-816 YKEGTIITL
+816 
-825 TGMPTG
+825 
-831 TPPVG
+831 
-836 YIYEGYIVNDEVI
+836 
-849 SDSVFTM
+849 
-856 PAQNTTVT
+856 
-864 SVTVPVYPLI
+864 TVPVFMLTLVDGI
-874 LEDSISA
+874 TA
-881 TPAPAITFDGTP
+881 TGTSAITFDGTP

-903 AGQPDAENGY
+903 SGRPEAEEGY
-913 IKPYTVNDSII
+913 IKLYTVNDSII
-924 YDDSFVMP
+924 YGDIFVMP

-942 LTYDWRLCAGTA
+942 LTDWQRVYAGTA
-954 EDPYKIYTTAHLDL
+954 DDPYKIYTTAQLDL
-968 LAQRVNSGMS
+968 LAHRVNSGMS

-984 FLLMNDLCYEH
+984 FLLMNDLCYKH

-1009 TAIGCSYYDGT
+1009 TAIGYHYFGT
-1020 NHDYRFRGHFL
+1020 SHDYRFCGHFL

-1045 DYSQGL
+1045 DDNQGL
-1051 FDLLGEGAEVSGVT
+1051 FYQLGEGAEVSGVT

-1070 ISADNGTGGIVGY
+1070 ISAYSATGGIVGY
-1083 NDGGSVTGCHVASDV
+1083 NGGGSVTDCHIESDV
-1098 MLLYLKNSYA
+1098 MLLCLNSNAFYV
-1108 QPFGGIVGFNDSGT
+1108 GGIVGDNIDGT

-1127 SAVTIKLTSNVSS
+1127 SAVTIMLTSNVSS
-1140 GNYFGGIVGVNFD
+1140 GDYFGSIVGGNIF

-1167 AVTNAGAV
+1167 AGRGTGAV
-1175 VGYNNLAQSG
+1175 VGYNRSS
-1185 TMSNNTYHSCLV
+1185 TVSNNTYHSCLV

-1207 YYNADGI
+1207 YYDADGI
-1214 RLYDGF
+1214 TGGSDS
-1220 DLSGKAELDNTALH
+1220 SGKAELDNTALH

-1253 HTANSG
+1253 HTANGG

-1285 CLPFDVEI
+1285 CLPFDVNI
-1293 EGSVLDGA
+1293 AGSVLDGA

-1321 HLTFGDAVTELQAGV
+1321 YLTFGDAVTELQAGV
-1336 PYIIKWEE
+1336 PYIIKWAE
-1344 GNDITDPVF
+1344 GDNITDPVF
-1353 TGKAISTTEPTTVT
+1353 TGKAISDTEPTTVT

-1381 VSLAANDKSNIYFGS
+1381 VSLAANDKSNIYFG
-1396 ANKLLWPDQNVTV
+1396 ANNKLLWPDQNVTV
-1409 GAFRAYF
+1409 GAFCAYF

-1427 GITGFVIDLG
+1427 GITSIDLIVD
-1437 ENDEEATAIHN
+1437 DEEATGIHN

-1461 FTLDG
+1461 HTVG
-1466 SRLSG
+1466 GIRLSG
-1471 TPAAKG
+1471 KPSKKG
-1477 IYIHNGK
+1477 MYIHNGK

>member
-10 YQRTAMMLAVM
+10 YQRTAVMLAVM

-32 SFSGGDGTVDNPY
+32 LFSGGEGTVDNPY
-45 KITTADDLNKLAADV
+45 KITTADDLNKLAKDV
-60 NSGTKYADTYFKL
+60 NNGTKYKDTYFKL
-73 MNDVCYEH
+73 MNDVSYEH

-95 TPIGNSISNSFRGTF
+95 TPIGNSSTNSFRGTF
-110 DGNGMSISGIRIYK
+110 DGNDKSISGIRIYK
-124 NTKDATSQ
+124 NTKTADSQ

-151 DTRIVAYGF
+151 DTRIVGYGY

-174 DHCIVTSTVAV
+174 DSCIVTSTVAV

-192 LRFGGITGFANSETA
+192 LRFGGITGYANSETA

-212 ISSAT
+212 TSSAT

-223 LGGCVGYGGILGGAA
+223 LTGCEGYGGILGGAA

-270 ANLTNNY
+270 ASLSNNY
-277 YIDCTVNGTANALNV
+277 YTNCTVNGTANALNV

-332 YGHGTVLTLDNGKP
+332 YGHGTVLTLDNGQP

-358 NGTRMIIDGDTLVMP
+358 NGTSMIIDGDTLVMP
-373 GADTTIG
+373 AADTTIG

-388 PWAGSGTETDPYVIK
+388 PWAGSGTATDPYVIK

-439 WDDTTSTENNYT
+439 WDDTTSIENNYT

-457 NSVWNRP
+457 STNSAWNRP

-479 RIYAGGSNTGVDD
+479 RIYAGGSDTKVDD

-527 FNDGETSYY
+527 CNDGETSYY

-562 SYCTVTDSVAIHIV
+562 TKCVVTDSVAIHIV

-616 AGSNYNQTMITNQ
+616 AGSNYNQKMITNQ

-669 RASYAHNYYYGCTV
+669 HASYARNYYYGCTV

-708 DNGGAVPGYLLTL
+708 DKDGAVPGYLLTL

-743 TITLTGMQTDTPPVG
+743 TITLTGMQTDT
-758 YIYEGYI
+758 
-765 VNDEVISDSAFTMP
+765 
-779 AQNTTVTSAIVPIYP
+779 
-794 LILEDGISTTTAPA
+794 L
-808 ITFDGKPY
+808 
-816 YKEGTIITL
+816 
-825 TGMPTG
+825 
-831 TPPVG
+831 PVG

-864 SVTVPVYPLI
+864 SAIVSVYPLI
-874 LEDSISA
+874 LEDGISA
-881 TPAPAITFDGTP
+881 TTEPAITFDGTP
-893 YYKEGTTITL
+893 YYREGTTITL
-903 AGQPDAENGY
+903 SGQPGVEEGY
-913 IKPYTVNDSII
+913 ICPYMLNDKACYVST
-924 YDDSFVMP
+924 FKMP
-932 AVNVTVGLGA
+932 AENVTVGLGA
-942 LTYDWRLCAGTA
+942 QIKDWAQQTDGNSAETA
-954 EDPYKIYTTAHLDL
+954 YEIYTTVQLDL

-978 SYEGKY
+978 SYKGKY
-984 FLLMNDLCYEH
+984 FLLMNDLSYEH

-1020 NHDYRFRGHFL
+1020 YHDYMFSGHFL

-1045 DYSQGL
+1045 GDLHGL
-1051 FDLLGEGAEVSGVT
+1051 FGVLGKRAEVSGVT

-1070 ISADNGTGGIVGY
+1070 ISAEENGTGGIVGY
-1083 NDGGSVTGCHVASDV
+1083 NDGGSVTDCHIASDV
-1098 MLLYLKNSYA
+1098 MLLSLDSYA
-1108 QPFGGIVGFNDSGT
+1108 QNFGGIVGHNNSGT

-1127 SAVTIKLTSNVSS
+1127 SAVTIMLVSNVNCGDCS
-1140 GNYFGGIVGVNFD
+1140 GSIVGGND
-1153 GTITNCRAIGAIVP
+1153 HGTVTNCRAIGAIVP
-1167 AVTNAGAV
+1167 ASTSAGAV
-1175 VGYNNLAQSG
+1175 VGDNRSS
-1185 TMSNNTYHSCLV
+1185 TVSNNTYHSCLV

-1207 YYNADGI
+1207 YCDADDITG
-1214 RLYDGF
+1214 GS

-1243 LIDAYANPSA
+1243 LIDAYADPSV
-1253 HTANSG
+1253 HTANGG
-1259 SAPDVSNIAVTLRGR
+1259 SAPKVSNIAVTLRGR

-1321 HLTFGDAVTELQAGV
+1321 HLTFGDAVTELKAGV

-1344 GNDITDPVF
+1344 GDNITDPVF
-1353 TGKAISTTEPTTVT
+1353 TGKAISPTEPTTVT

-1396 ANKLLWPDQNVTV
+1396 ANKLFWPDQNVTI

-1416 KINETAAVNAK
+1416 RIGENDAVNAK
-1427 GITGFVIDLG
+1427 GITGFVIDFG
-1437 ENDEEATAIHN
+1437 ENDEEATGINEA
-1448 AEFIM
+1448 A
-1453 QNDDADAW
+1453 ADSSL
-1461 FTLDG
+1461 FTPHSSLSEWHTVDG
-1466 SRLSG
+1466 IRLNGKPSK
-1471 TPAAKG
+1471 KG
-1477 IYIHNGK
+1477 MYIHNGK

>member
-21 LMTMTAWAQTE
+21 LMTMTAWAQTV
-32 SFSGGDGTVDNPY
+32 SFSGGKGTESDPY
-45 KITTADDLNKLAADV
+45 KITTTDDLNKLADDV
-60 NSGTKYADTYFKL
+60 NSGTKYTDTYFKL
-73 MNDVCYEH
+73 MNDVSYEH

-95 TPIGNSISNSFRGTF
+95 TPIGNSSNSFRGTF

-124 NTKDATSQ
+124 NTKDANSK

-137 GVVLRGTVK
+137 STLGGTVK

-160 TGGIAGYCSSNSVI
+160 TGGIAATCSSNSVI

-185 YSVQPGA
+185 YSVQHGG
-192 LRFGGITGFANSETA
+192 LRLGGITGYANTNTA

-223 LGGCVGYGGILGGAA
+223 LGGCEGYGGILGGAA

-256 SGWAGAIMGYSNNG
+256 SGRAGAIMGYSNID

-277 YIDCTVNGTANALNV
+277 YINCTVNGTANALNV

-297 DITDNAA
+297 DITDNDA

-312 LTDGITTTTAPSVN
+312 LTNGITTTTAPSVK
-326 ISGTDY
+326 ISDTDY
-332 YGHGTVLTLDNGKP
+332 YSQGTVLTLDNDQP

-358 NGTRMIIDGDTLVMP
+358 NGTSMIIDSDTLVMP
-373 GADTTIG
+373 AADTTIG

-388 PWAGSGTETDPYVIK
+388 PWTGSGTETDPYVIK
-403 YTSQLDQLAD
+403 YTSQLDLLAD

-439 WDDTTSTENNYT
+439 WDDTTSIENNYT

-464 FRGHFDGKS
+464 FRGHFDGKE

-527 FNDGETSYY
+527 RNDGETSYY

-562 SYCTVTDSVAIHIV
+562 TKCVVTDSVAIHIV
-576 QPNFS
+576 QPNFF
-581 YGGIVGYNSGTVTHC
+581 YGGIVGDNSGTVTHC

-616 AGSNYNQTMITNQ
+616 AGSNYNQKMMVENQ
-629 AIATLEDNLVVG
+629 PVATLEDNLVVG

-669 RASYAHNYYYGCTV
+669 RASYARNYYNACTV

-696 NTGKT
+696 NTGST

-708 DNGGAVPGYLLTL
+708 DNGGAVPGYLLAL
-721 PDGISAKPVIT
+721 PDGISAKPAIT

-743 TITLTGMQTDTPPVG
+743 TITLTGMPTD
-758 YIYEGYI
+758 
-765 VNDEVISDSAFTMP
+765 
-779 AQNTTVTSAIVPIYP
+779 
-794 LILEDGISTTTAPA
+794 
-808 ITFDGKPY
+808 
-816 YKEGTIITL
+816 
-825 TGMPTG
+825 

-864 SVTVPVYPLI
+864 SATVPVYSLI

-881 TPAPAITFDGTP
+881 ITAPAITFDGTP
-893 YYKEGTTITL
+893 YYKEGTTIKL
-903 AGQPDAENGY
+903 AGRPDAENGY

-924 YDDSFVMP
+924 YDNSFVMP

-942 LTYDWRLCAGTA
+942 LTDDWQCVYAGTMT
-954 EDPYKIYTTAHLDL
+954 DPYKIYTTAHLDL

-984 FLLMNDLCYEH
+984 FRLMNDLCYEH

-1009 TAIGCSYYDGT
+1009 TAIGCSYFDG
-1020 NHDYRFRGHFL
+1020 NSVYDYRFYGHFL

-1045 DYSQGL
+1045 DVSQGL
-1051 FDLLGEGAEVSGVT
+1051 FGRLGEGAEVSGVT

-1070 ISADNGTGGIVGY
+1070 IIAYKSAGGIVDDNFYGSVTDCHVESDVMLLCLNSFAENFGGIVGY
-1083 NDGGSVTGCHVASDV
+1083 N
-1098 MLLYLKNSYA
+1098 N
-1108 QPFGGIVGFNDSGT
+1108 SGT

-1127 SAVTIKLTSNVSS
+1127 SAVTIMLTSNVSS
-1140 GNYFGGIVGVNFD
+1140 GKFFGSIVGSNFE
-1153 GTITNCRAIGAIVP
+1153 GIITNCRAIGAIVP
-1167 AVTNAGAV
+1167 AVTDAGAV
-1175 VGYNNLAQSG
+1175 VGDNYSG
-1185 TMSNNTYHSCLV
+1185 TVSNNTYHSCLL
-1197 GTNAFNIGIG
+1197 GTNAFNIGTG
-1207 YYNADGI
+1207 YYNADDI
-1214 RLYDGF
+1214 VLYGGF

-1243 LIDAYANPSA
+1243 LIDAYADPSA

-1259 SAPDVSNIAVTLRGR
+1259 FAPDVRNIAVTLRGR

-1321 HLTFGDAVTELQAGV
+1321 HLTFGDAVTELKAGV
-1336 PYIIKWEE
+1336 PYIIKWD
-1344 GNDITDPVF
+1344 GGSNIVDPVF
-1353 TGKAISTTEPTTVT
+1353 TGKAISNTEPTTVT

-1396 ANKLLWPDQNVTV
+1396 ANKLFWPDQNVTV

-1427 GITGFVIDLG
+1427 GITGFVIDFG
-1437 ENDEEATAIHN
+1437 ENGETTAIHN

-1466 SRLSG
+1466 IRLNGKPSK
-1471 TPAAKG
+1471 KG
-1477 IYIHNGK
+1477 MYIHNGK

>member
-21 LMTMTAWAQTE
+21 LMTMTAWAQTVL
-32 SFSGGDGTVDNPY
+32 FSGGEGTVDNPY
-45 KITTADDLNKLAADV
+45 KITTADDLNKLADDV
-60 NSGTKYADTYFKL
+60 NSGTKYTDTYFKL
-73 MNDVCYEH
+73 MNDVSYEH
-81 TSTWNDTTSTENNF
+81 TSAWNDTTSTENNF
-95 TPIGNSISNSFRGTF
+95 TPIGNSTSNSFRGTF
-110 DGNGMSISGIRIYK
+110 DGNGKSISGIRIYK
-124 NTKDATSQ
+124 STNTATSQ
-132 NIGLF
+132 DIGLF
-137 GVVLRGTVK
+137 GVLRGTVK
-146 NLTLT
+146 DLTLT
-151 DTRIVAYGF
+151 DTRIVGYSY
-160 TGGIAGYCSSNSVI
+160 TGGIAANCSSNSVI

-185 YSVQPGA
+185 YSVQPNA
-192 LRFGGITGFANSETA
+192 DRLGGIAGYANTKTT

-223 LGGCVGYGGILGGAA
+223 LSGCEGYGGILGGAGA
-238 PGATVSNNL
+238 GATVSNNL

-256 SGWAGAIMGYSNNG
+256 SGKAGAIMGYSNND

-332 YGHGTVLTLDNGKP
+332 YGHGTVLTLDNGQP

-358 NGTRMIIDGDTLVMP
+358 NGTSMIIDGDTLVMP
-373 GADTTIG
+373 AADTTIG

-403 YTSQLDQLAD
+403 YTSQLDLLAD

-433 YDHTTA
+433 YNHTTK
-439 WDDTTSTENNYT
+439 WDDAASTENNYT

-464 FRGHFDGKS
+464 FRGHFDGKD

-479 RIYAGGSNTGVDD
+479 RIYAGGSDTGVDN

-527 FNDGETSYY
+527 CNDGETSYY

-543 ETIYDNDTIYDNSP
+543 ETIYDNDTIYNSSP

-562 SYCTVTDSVAIHIV
+562 TKCVVTDSVAIHIV

-607 ITPKYCGGI
+607 ITPRYCGGI
-616 AGSNYNQTMITNQ
+616 AGSNYNQTKMNQ

-660 SEIGSTTLG
+660 SEIGSTTLD
-669 RASYAHNYYYGCTV
+669 RTSYARNYYYGCTV

-696 NTGKT
+696 NTGNT

-708 DNGGAVPGYLLTL
+708 DNSGAVPGYLLTL
-721 PDGISAKPVIT
+721 PDGISAKPAIT

-743 TITLTGMQTDTPPVG
+743 TITLTGMPTD
-758 YIYEGYI
+758 
-765 VNDEVISDSAFTMP
+765 
-779 AQNTTVTSAIVPIYP
+779 
-794 LILEDGISTTTAPA
+794 
-808 ITFDGKPY
+808 
-816 YKEGTIITL
+816 
-825 TGMPTG
+825 

-864 SVTVPVYPLI
+864 SAIVPVYSLI
-874 LEDSISA
+874 LEDSISIFA
-881 TPAPAITFDGTP
+881 TTAPAITFDGTP
-893 YYKEGTTITL
+893 YYKEGTTIML
-903 AGQPDAENGY
+903 AGRPDAENGY

-924 YDDSFVMP
+924 YEDIFVMP

-942 LTYDWRLCAGTA
+942 LTDDWQCVYVGTA

-968 LAQRVNSGMS
+968 LAQRVNSGAY

-995 TSAWNDTTSTENNY
+995 TSAWNDPTSTENNY
-1009 TAIGCSYYDGT
+1009 TAIGCLFNDGT
-1020 NHDYRFRGHFL
+1020 DRDYRFCGHFL

-1045 DYSQGL
+1045 DNNQGL
-1051 FDLLGEGAEVSGVT
+1051 FGQLGEGAEVSGVT

-1070 ISADNGTGGIVGY
+1070 ISAGNAAGGIVGG
-1083 NDGGSVTGCHVASDV
+1083 NFGGYVTDCHVESDV
-1098 MLLYLKNSYA
+1098 ALLCLKSYA
-1108 QPFGGIVGFNDSGT
+1108 KYFGGIVGNNESGT

-1127 SAVTIKLTSNVSS
+1127 SAVTIMLMSNVSS
-1140 GNYFGGIVGVNFD
+1140 GYAFGSIVGFNNE

-1167 AVTNAGAV
+1167 AVDDAGAV
-1175 VGYNNLAQSG
+1175 VGDNYLG
-1185 TMSNNTYHSCLV
+1185 IMSNNTYHSCLV

-1207 YYNADGI
+1207 NSYDGI
-1214 RLYDGF
+1214 NSYDGF

-1243 LIDAYANPSA
+1243 LIDAYANPSE

-1321 HLTFGDAVTELQAGV
+1321 HLTFGDAVLVLEAGV

-1344 GNDITDPVF
+1344 GDNITDPVF
-1353 TGKAISTTEPTTVT
+1353 PNVTISNTEPTTVT

-1437 ENDEEATAIHN
+1437 ENDEEATGINEA
-1448 AEFIM
+1448 A
-1453 QNDDADAW
+1453 ADPSL
-1461 FTLDG
+1461 FTPHSSLSEWHTVDG
-1466 SRLSG
+1466 IRLSG
-1471 TPAAKG
+1471 KPSKKG
-1477 IYIHNGK
+1477 MYIHNGK

>member
-10 YQRTAMMLAVM
+10 YQRTAVMLAVM

-32 SFSGGDGTVDNPY
+32 LFSGGDGTVDNPY

-60 NSGTKYADTYFKL
+60 NSGTKYTDTYFKL

-95 TPIGNSISNSFRGTF
+95 TPIGNSSKSFRGTF
-110 DGNGMSISGIRIYK
+110 DGNNKSISGIRIYK
-124 NTKDATSQ
+124 NTKDANSQ
-132 NIGLF
+132 YIGLF
-137 GVVLRGTVK
+137 GTLKGTVK

-160 TGGIAGYCSSNSVI
+160 TGGIAATCSSNSVI

-185 YSVQPGA
+185 YSVQHGG
-192 LRFGGITGFANSETA
+192 LRLGGITGYANINTA

-217 VAIKDG
+217 VAIKDS
-223 LGGCVGYGGILGGAA
+223 LGGCEGYGGILGGAA

-256 SGWAGAIMGYSNNG
+256 SGRAGAIMGYSNID
-270 ANLTNNY
+270 ANLSNNY
-277 YIDCTVNGTANALNV
+277 YIDCTVNGTANAVNV

-297 DITDNAA
+297 DITDNDA

-312 LTDGITTTTAPSVN
+312 LTNGITTTTAPSVN

-332 YGHGTVLTLDNGKP
+332 YAHGTLLKLNPNQP

-358 NGTRMIIDGDTLVMP
+358 NGTSMIIDGDTLVMP
-373 GADTTIG
+373 AANTTIG
-380 LDTDLTLI
+380 LDTDLALI
-388 PWAGSGTETDPYVIK
+388 PWTGSGTETDPYVIK

-413 SVNNGNAYK
+413 NVNDGNAYK
-422 DTYFQLGADLT
+422 DTYFQLGADLA
-433 YDHTTA
+433 YDHNTA
-439 WDDTTSTENNYT
+439 WDDTTSIENNYT

-457 NSVWNRP
+457 STNSARNHP
-464 FRGHFDGKS
+464 FRGHFDGKD

-479 RIYAGGSNTGVDD
+479 RIYADGSNTGVDD

-527 FNDGETSYY
+527 CNDGETSYY

-543 ETIYDNDTIYDNSP
+543 ETSYDNDTIYNNSP

-562 SYCTVTDSVAIHIV
+562 TNCVVTDSVAIHIV
-576 QPNFS
+576 QPNFF
-581 YGGIVGYNSGTVTHC
+581 YGGIVGCNSGTVTHC

-616 AGSNYNQTMITNQ
+616 AGSNYNQTIITQ

-669 RASYAHNYYYGCTV
+669 RASYARNYYYGCTV

-701 SIVTDIT
+701 TIVTDIT
-708 DNGGAVPGYLLTL
+708 DNDGAVPGYLLTL
-721 PDGISAKPVIT
+721 PDSISAKPVIT

-758 YIYEGYI
+758 YTYEGYI
-765 VNDEVISDSAFTMP
+765 VNDKVISGSAFTMP
-779 AQNTTVTSAIVPIYP
+779 AQNTTVTSAIVSVYP
-794 LILEDGISTTTAPA
+794 LILEDGISATT
-808 ITFDGKPY
+808 
-816 YKEGTIITL
+816 
-825 TGMPTG
+825 
-831 TPPVG
+831 
-836 YIYEGYIVNDEVI
+836 
-849 SDSVFTM
+849 
-856 PAQNTTVT
+856 
-864 SVTVPVYPLI
+864 
-874 LEDSISA
+874 
-881 TPAPAITFDGTP
+881 APAITFDGTP

-903 AGQPDAENGY
+903 AGQPDAENGD

-924 YDDSFVMP
+924 YGDKFVMP
-932 AVNVTVGLGA
+932 AVNVTVGFGA
-942 LTYDWRLCAGTA
+942 LTDWQRVYAGTVA
-954 EDPYKIYTTAHLDL
+954 DPYKIYTTAQLDL
-968 LAQRVNSGMS
+968 LAQRVNSGAY

-995 TSAWNDTTSTENNY
+995 TSAWNATTSTENNY
-1009 TAIGCSYYDGT
+1009 TAIGCSFNDGT
-1020 NHDYRFRGHFL
+1020 SHYYNFCGHFL
-1031 GDGHTISGIRIYKN
+1031 GDGHTISGIRIYKK
-1045 DYSQGL
+1045 YYYQGL
-1051 FDLLGEGAEVSGVT
+1051 FGILGEGAEVSGVT

-1070 ISADNGTGGIVGY
+1070 ISAYGNTGGIVGR
-1083 NDGGSVTGCHVASDV
+1083 NFFGSVTDCHVESDV
-1098 MLLYLKNSYA
+1098 TLLSLNSNAIY
-1108 QPFGGIVGFNDSGT
+1108 FGGIVANNSNGT

-1127 SAVTIKLTSNVSS
+1127 SAVTIMLTSNVSS
-1140 GNYFGGIVGVNFD
+1140 SNFGSIVGLNSN

-1167 AVTNAGAV
+1167 TGISAGAV
-1175 VGYNNLAQSG
+1175 VGYNRSG
-1185 TMSNNTYHSCLV
+1185 TVSNNTYHSCLV

-1207 YYNADGI
+1207 RYDADDIYFTG
-1214 RLYDGF
+1214 GS

-1243 LIDAYANPSA
+1243 LIDAYANPSE
-1253 HTANSG
+1253 HTANGG
-1259 SAPDVSNIAVTLRGR
+1259 SAPNVSNIAVTLRGR

-1285 CLPFDVEI
+1285 CLPFDVNI
-1293 EGSVLDGA
+1293 AGSVLDGA

-1321 HLTFGDAVTELQAGV
+1321 NLTFADAGSELQAGV

-1344 GNDITDPVF
+1344 GDNIIDPVF
-1353 TGKAISTTEPTTVT
+1353 TGKAISPTEPTTVT

-1396 ANKLLWPDQNVTV
+1396 ANKLFWPDQNVTV

-1427 GITGFVIDLG
+1427 GITGFVIDFG
-1437 ENDEEATAIHN
+1437 ENDEEATGINEA
-1448 AEFIM
+1448 A
-1453 QNDDADAW
+1453 ADSSL
-1461 FTLDG
+1461 FTPHSSLSEWYTVDG
-1466 SRLSG
+1466 IRLNGKPSK
-1471 TPAAKG
+1471 KG
-1477 IYIHNGK
+1477 MYIHNGK

>member
-32 SFSGGDGTVDNPY
+32 SFSGGKGTVDNPY

-60 NSGTKYADTYFKL
+60 NSGTKYTDTYFKL
-73 MNDVCYEH
+73 MNDVSFSCSSDWDDLKSE
-81 TSTWNDTTSTENNF
+81 ENNF
-95 TPIGNSISNSFRGTF
+95 TPIGNSSTYSFRGTF
-110 DGNGMSISGIRIYK
+110 DGNGKSISGIRIYK
-124 NTKDATSQ
+124 DTKTADSQ

-151 DTRIVAYGF
+151 DTRIVGYGY

-270 ANLTNNY
+270 ASLSNNY
-277 YIDCTVNGTANALNV
+277 YTDCTVNGTANALNV

-312 LTDGITTTTAPSVN
+312 LNNGITTTTAPSVN

-332 YGHGTVLTLDNGKP
+332 YGHGTVLTLDNGQP

-358 NGTRMIIDGDTLVMP
+358 NGTSMIIDGDTLVMP
-373 GADTTIG
+373 AANTTIG

-433 YDHTTA
+433 YDHTTK
-439 WDDTTSTENNYT
+439 WDDAASTENNYT

-464 FRGHFDGKS
+464 FRGHFDGKD

-527 FNDGETSYY
+527 CNDGETSYY

-543 ETIYDNDTIYDNSP
+543 ETIYDNSP

-562 SYCTVTDSVAIHIV
+562 TKCVVTDSVAIHIV

-607 ITPKYCGGI
+607 ITPRYCGGI
-616 AGSNYNQTMITNQ
+616 AGSNYNQTKMNQ

-641 AVIPYAASSGGYKF
+641 AVIPYAASSGYKF

-660 SEIGSTTLG
+660 SEIGSTTLD
-669 RASYAHNYYYGCTV
+669 RTSYARNYYYGCTV

-708 DNGGAVPGYLLTL
+708 DNDGAVVGGYLLTL
-721 PDGISAKPVIT
+721 ADSISATPAPTITFDGKPYYKK
-732 HNDRNFCGQGT
+732 GT
-743 TITLTGMQTDTPPVG
+743 TITLTGMPTDTLPVG
-758 YIYEGYI
+758 YTYDGYI
-765 VNDEVISDSAFTMP
+765 VNDEVISGSAFTMP
-779 AQNTTVTSAIVPIYP
+779 AQNTTVTSAIVSVYP
-794 LILEDGISTTTAPA
+794 LTLEDGISATT
-808 ITFDGKPY
+808 
-816 YKEGTIITL
+816 E
-825 TGMPTG
+825 
-831 TPPVG
+831 
-836 YIYEGYIVNDEVI
+836 
-849 SDSVFTM
+849 
-856 PAQNTTVT
+856 
-864 SVTVPVYPLI
+864 
-874 LEDSISA
+874 
-881 TPAPAITFDGTP
+881 PAITFDGTP
-893 YYKEGTTITL
+893 YYREGTTITL
-903 AGQPDAENGY
+903 SGQPGVEEGY
-913 IKPYTVNDSII
+913 ICPYMLNDKACYVST
-924 YDDSFVMP
+924 FKMP
-932 AVNVTVGLGA
+932 AENVTVGLGA
-942 LTYDWRLCAGTA
+942 QIKDWAQQTDGNSAETA
-954 EDPYKIYTTAHLDL
+954 YEIYTTVQLDL

-1009 TAIGCSYYDGT
+1009 TAIGFYYFDDFY
-1020 NHDYRFRGHFL
+1020 HDYRFCGHFL

-1045 DYSQGL
+1045 DDYHGL
-1051 FDLLGEGAEVSGVT
+1051 FGQLGKGAEVSGVT

-1070 ISADNGTGGIVGY
+1070 ISAGNATGGIVGY
-1083 NDGGSVTGCHVASDV
+1083 NYGGSVTDCHVASDV
-1098 MLLYLKNSYA
+1098 MLLCLNSKV
-1108 QPFGGIVGFNDSGT
+1108 QKFGGIVGDNSIGT

-1127 SAVTIKLTSNVSS
+1127 SAVTIMLTSNVSS
-1140 GNYFGGIVGVNFD
+1140 GEWLGSIVGLNIK

-1175 VGYNNLAQSG
+1175 LGHNLSG
-1185 TMSNNTYHSCLV
+1185 TVSNNTYHSCLV

-1207 YYNADGI
+1207 EYEVDGI
-1214 RLYDGF
+1214 DIYGGF
-1220 DLSGKAELDNTALH
+1220 DLSGKAELDNTALR

-1243 LIDAYANPSA
+1243 LIDAYANPSE
-1253 HTANSG
+1253 HTANGG
-1259 SAPDVSNIAVTLRGR
+1259 SAPDVSNIAITLRGR

-1293 EGSVLDGA
+1293 EGSVFAGA
-1301 VARKLTATS
+1301 VART
-1310 ITGDE
+1310 
-1315 TTGQTL
+1315 
-1321 HLTFGDAVTELQAGV
+1321 
-1336 PYIIKWEE
+1336 
-1344 GNDITDPVF
+1344 
-1353 TGKAISTTEPTTVT
+1353 
-1367 SQDGMVSFIGTYGT
+1367 
-1381 VSLAANDKSNIYFGS
+1381 
-1396 ANKLLWPDQNVTV
+1396 
-1409 GAFRAYF
+1409 
-1416 KINETAAVNAK
+1416 
-1427 GITGFVIDLG
+1427 
-1437 ENDEEATAIHN
+1437 
-1448 AEFIM
+1448 
-1453 QNDDADAW
+1453 
-1461 FTLDG
+1461 
-1466 SRLSG
+1466 
-1471 TPAAKG
+1471 
-1477 IYIHNGK
+1477 
-1484 KVVVE
+1484 

>member
-32 SFSGGDGTVDNPY
+32 SFSGGKGTVDNPY
-45 KITTADDLNKLAADV
+45 KITTADDLNQLAADV
-60 NSGTKYADTYFKL
+60 NNGTKYKDTYFKL
-73 MNDVCYEH
+73 MNDVSYEH

-95 TPIGNSISNSFRGTF
+95 TPIGNSSTNSFRGTF
-110 DGNGMSISGIRIYK
+110 DGNGKSISGIRIYK
-124 NTKDATSQ
+124 DTKTADSQ

-160 TGGIAGYCSSNSVI
+160 TGGIAATCSSNSVI

-223 LGGCVGYGGILGGAA
+223 LTGCVGYGGILGGAA

-297 DITDNAA
+297 DITDNDA

-312 LTDGITTTTAPSVN
+312 LNNGITTTTAPSVN

-332 YGHGTVLTLDNGKP
+332 YAQGTVLTLDNGQP

-358 NGTRMIIDGDTLVMP
+358 NGTSMIIDGDTLVMP
-373 GADTTIG
+373 AADTTIG

-413 SVNNGNAYK
+413 NVNNGNAYK

-433 YDHTTA
+433 YDHTTK
-439 WDDTTSTENNYT
+439 WDDAASTENNYT

-457 NSVWNRP
+457 STNSAWNRP
-464 FRGHFDGKS
+464 FRGHFDGKG

-479 RIYAGGSNTGVDD
+479 RIYAGGSDTGVDN

-527 FNDGETSYY
+527 CNDGETSYY
-536 GNTIYYG
+536 GNTIYN
-543 ETIYDNDTIYDNSP
+543 NDTIYNNSP

-562 SYCTVTDSVAIHIV
+562 TNCVVTDNVAIHIV

-607 ITPKYCGGI
+607 ITPRYCGGI
-616 AGSNYNQTMITNQ
+616 AGSNYNQTITNQ

-660 SEIGSTTLG
+660 SEIGSTTLD
-669 RASYAHNYYYGCTV
+669 RTSYARNYYYACTV
-683 AGVENATGVGIAQ
+683 AGEENATGVGITQ

-708 DNGGAVPGYLLTL
+708 DNAGAVPGYLLAL

-743 TITLTGMQTDTPPVG
+743 TITLTGTPPVG

-765 VNDEVISDSAFTMP
+765 VNDEVISGSAFTMP
-779 AQNTTVTSAIVPIYP
+779 AQNTTVTSAIIVPVYP
-794 LILEDGISTTTAPA
+794 LTLEDGISA
-808 ITFDGKPY
+808 IT
-816 YKEGTIITL
+816 
-825 TGMPTG
+825 
-831 TPPVG
+831 
-836 YIYEGYIVNDEVI
+836 
-849 SDSVFTM
+849 
-856 PAQNTTVT
+856 
-864 SVTVPVYPLI
+864 
-874 LEDSISA
+874 
-881 TPAPAITFDGTP
+881 APAITFDGTP
-893 YYKEGTTITL
+893 YYKEGTTIKL
-903 AGQPDAENGY
+903 AGRPDAENGY
-913 IKPYTVNDSII
+913 IKLYTVNDSII
-924 YDDSFVMP
+924 YDNSFVMP

-942 LTYDWRLCAGTA
+942 LTDWQLVYAGTVA
-954 EDPYKIYTTAHLDL
+954 DPYKIYTTAQLDL
-968 LAQRVNSGMS
+968 LAHRVNSGVS

-1009 TAIGCSYYDGT
+1009 TAIGCSY
-1020 NHDYRFRGHFL
+1020 FFSGHFL

-1045 DYSQGL
+1045 DDSQGL
-1051 FDLLGEGAEVSGVT
+1051 FCQLGEGAEVSGVT

-1070 ISADNGTGGIVGY
+1070 ISADNAAGGIVGY
-1083 NDGGSVTGCHVASDV
+1083 NYCGSVTDCHVASDV
-1098 MLLYLKNSYA
+1098 ALLCLISYY
-1108 QPFGGIVGFNDSGT
+1108 QDFGGIVGYNNGGT
-1122 ITDCT
+1122 ITNCT
-1127 SAVTIKLTSNVSS
+1127 SAVTIMLTSNVSS
-1140 GNYFGGIVGVNFD
+1140 GNFFGSIVGGNVN

-1167 AVTNAGAV
+1167 AVNQAGAV
-1175 VGYNNLAQSG
+1175 VGMNMG

-1207 YYNADGI
+1207 YYDADGI
-1214 RLYDGF
+1214 FTDGS
-1220 DLSGKAELDNTALH
+1220 DSSGKAELDNTALH

-1243 LIDAYANPSA
+1243 LIDAYANPSE
-1253 HTANSG
+1253 HTAKGG
-1259 SAPDVSNIAVTLRGR
+1259 STPDVSNIAVTLRGR

-1285 CLPFDVEI
+1285 CLPFDVET

-1321 HLTFGDAVTELQAGV
+1321 HLTFGDAVTELKAGV

-1344 GNDITDPVF
+1344 GDNITDPVF
-1353 TGKAISTTEPTTVT
+1353 TGKAISDTEPTTVT

-1381 VSLAANDKSNIYFGS
+1381 VSLAANDKSCLYFG
-1396 ANKLLWPDQNVTV
+1396 ANNKLLWPDQNVTV

-1416 KINETAAVNAK
+1416 KIGDDDAVNAK
-1427 GITGFVIDLG
+1427 GITGFVIDFGDDG
-1437 ENDEEATAIHN
+1437 ETTAIHN

>member
-21 LMTMTAWAQTE
+21 LMTMTAWAQTVL
-32 SFSGGDGTVDNPY
+32 FSGGEGTVDDPY

-60 NSGTKYADTYFKL
+60 NSGTRYTDTYFKL
-73 MNDVCYEH
+73 MNDVSFSCSSDWDDL
-81 TSTWNDTTSTENNF
+81 TSEENNF
-95 TPIGNSISNSFRGTF
+95 TPIGNSTSNSFRGTF
-110 DGNGMSISGIRIYK
+110 DGNNKSISGIRIYK
-124 NTKDATSQ
+124 DTKTTTSQ
-132 NIGLF
+132 DIGLF
-137 GVVLRGTVK
+137 GVLRGTVK

-160 TGGIAGYCSSNSVI
+160 TGGIAATCSSNSVI
-174 DHCIVTSTVAV
+174 DSCIVTSTVAV

-192 LRFGGITGFANSETA
+192 LRFGGIAGYANSKSA

-212 ISSAT
+212 TSSAT

-223 LGGCVGYGGILGGAA
+223 LTGCEGYGGILGGAA

-256 SGWAGAIMGYSNNG
+256 SGKAGAIMGYSNND
-270 ANLTNNY
+270 ANLSNNY
-277 YIDCTVNGTANALNV
+277 YINCTVNGTANALNV

-358 NGTRMIIDGDTLVMP
+358 NGTSMIIDGDTLVMP
-373 GADTTIG
+373 AANTTIG

-433 YDHTTA
+433 YNHTTK
-439 WDDTTSTENNYT
+439 WDDAASTENNYT

-457 NSVWNRP
+457 STNSAWNRP

-479 RIYAGGSNTGVDD
+479 RIYAGGSDTGVDN

-527 FNDGETSYY
+527 RNDGETSYY

-581 YGGIVGYNSGTVTHC
+581 YGGIVGDNSGTVTHC

-616 AGSNYNQTMITNQ
+616 AGSNYNQKMITKQ

-669 RASYAHNYYYGCTV
+669 HASYARNYYCGCTV

-708 DNGGAVPGYLLTL
+708 DNDGAVPSYLLTL
-721 PDGISAKPVIT
+721 HDGISATTKPT
-732 HNDRNFCGQGT
+732 
-743 TITLTGMQTDTPPVG
+743 
-758 YIYEGYI
+758 
-765 VNDEVISDSAFTMP
+765 
-779 AQNTTVTSAIVPIYP
+779 
-794 LILEDGISTTTAPA
+794 

-816 YKEGTIITL
+816 YKEGT
-825 TGMPTG
+825 
-831 TPPVG
+831 
-836 YIYEGYIVNDEVI
+836 
-849 SDSVFTM
+849 
-856 PAQNTTVT
+856 
-864 SVTVPVYPLI
+864 
-874 LEDSISA
+874 
-881 TPAPAITFDGTP
+881 
-893 YYKEGTTITL
+893 TITL
-903 AGQPDAENGY
+903 GQPNAENGY

-924 YDDSFVMP
+924 YENNFIMP
-932 AVNVTVGLGA
+932 AVNVTVGLGV
-942 LTYDWRLCAGTA
+942 LTDWQRVYAGTVA
-954 EDPYKIYTTAHLDL
+954 DPYKIYTTAQLDL

-978 SYEGKY
+978 SYEEKY

-995 TSAWNDTTSTENNY
+995 ASAWNDTTSTENNY
-1009 TAIGCSYYDGT
+1009 TAIGYSYYDGT
-1020 NHDYRFRGHFL
+1020 YHDYMFCGHFL

-1045 DYSQGL
+1045 DDYQGL
-1051 FDLLGEGAEVSGVT
+1051 FGLLGEGAEVSGVT

-1070 ISADNGTGGIVGY
+1070 ISAGNAVGGIVGG
-1083 NDGGSVTGCHVASDV
+1083 NFGSVTDCHVASDV
-1098 MLLYLKNSYA
+1098 MLLSLNSNDNY
-1108 QPFGGIVGFNDSGT
+1108 FGGIVGYNYSGT
-1122 ITDCT
+1122 ITNCT
-1127 SAVTIKLTSNVSS
+1127 SAVTIMRTSNVSS
-1140 GNYFGGIVGVNFD
+1140 GNSFGSIVGLNVN

-1167 AVTNAGAV
+1167 AGTSAGAV
-1175 VGYNNLAQSG
+1175 VGYNRSS
-1185 TMSNNTYHSCLV
+1185 TVSNNTYHSCLV
-1197 GTNAFNIGIG
+1197 GTNAFNIGTG
-1207 YYNADGI
+1207 GYNANGI
-1214 RLYDGF
+1214 SFTGGF

-1243 LIDAYANPSA
+1243 LIDAYANPSE
-1253 HTANSG
+1253 HTANKG
-1259 SAPDVSNIAVTLRGR
+1259 SAPDVSNIAITLRGR

-1285 CLPFDVEI
+1285 CLPFDVDLTDEN
-1293 EGSVLDGA
+1293 GLLYGA
-1301 VARKLTATS
+1301 DARKLNSAS

-1315 TTGQTL
+1315 ANGHTL
-1321 HLTFGDAVTELQAGV
+1321 HLSFSEAVTTLEAGV
-1336 PYIIKWEE
+1336 PYIIKWPE
-1344 GNDITDPVF
+1344 GDNITDPVF
-1353 TGKAISTTEPTTVT
+1353 TGKAISNTEPTTVT

-1427 GITGFVIDLG
+1427 GITNMVIDFG
-1437 ENDEEATAIHN
+1437 ENDEEATGINEA
-1448 AEFIM
+1448 A
-1453 QNDDADAW
+1453 ADSSL
-1461 FTLDG
+1461 FTPHSSLSEWHTVDG
-1466 SRLSG
+1466 IRLNGKPSK
-1471 TPAAKG
+1471 KG
-1477 IYIHNGK
+1477 MYIHNGK

>member
-10 YQRTAMMLAVM
+10 YQRTAIMLAVM
-21 LMTMTAWAQTE
+21 LMTMTAWAQTV
-32 SFSGGDGTVDNPY
+32 SFPTESGGTGTVDDPY

-95 TPIGNSISNSFRGTF
+95 TPIGNSTSNSFRGTF
-110 DGNGMSISGIRIYK
+110 DGNDMSISGIRIYK

-137 GVVLRGTVK
+137 STLRGTVK

-160 TGGIAGYCSSNSVI
+160 TGGIAATCSSNSVI
-174 DHCIVTSTVAV
+174 DHCIVTNTVAV
-185 YSVQPGA
+185 YSVQHGG
-192 LRFGGITGFANSETA
+192 LRLGGITGYANTNTA

-223 LGGCVGYGGILGGAA
+223 LGGCEGYGGILGGAA

-256 SGWAGAIMGYSNNG
+256 SGRAGAIMGYSNND
-270 ANLTNNY
+270 ASLSNNY
-277 YIDCTVNGTANALNV
+277 YINCTVNGTANALNV

-312 LTDGITTTTAPSVN
+312 LTNGITTTTAPSVN

-358 NGTRMIIDGDTLVMP
+358 NGTSMIIDGDTLVMP
-373 GADTTIG
+373 AANTTIG

-388 PWAGSGTETDPYVIK
+388 PWTGSGTETDPYVIK

-433 YDHTTA
+433 YDHTTK
-439 WDDTTSTENNYT
+439 WDDAASTENNYT

-457 NSVWNRP
+457 SSNSARNRP
-464 FRGHFDGKS
+464 FRGHFDGND

-479 RIYAGGSNTGVDD
+479 RIYANGSNTGVDD

-527 FNDGETSYY
+527 CND
-536 GNTIYYG
+536 G
-543 ETIYDNDTIYDNSP
+543 ETIYDGTA

-562 SYCTVTDSVAIHIV
+562 TNCVVTDSVAIHIV
-576 QPNFS
+576 QQSNF
-581 YGGIVGYNSGTVTHC
+581 YGGIVGCNSGTVTHC

-616 AGSNYNQTMITNQ
+616 AGSNYNQTIITQ

-708 DNGGAVPGYLLTL
+708 DNDGAMPGYLLTL

-732 HNDRNFCGQGT
+732 HNDRNFCGQGI
-743 TITLTGMQTDTPPVG
+743 TITLTGMQTD
-758 YIYEGYI
+758 
-765 VNDEVISDSAFTMP
+765 
-779 AQNTTVTSAIVPIYP
+779 
-794 LILEDGISTTTAPA
+794 
-808 ITFDGKPY
+808 
-816 YKEGTIITL
+816 
-825 TGMPTG
+825 

-893 YYKEGTTITL
+893 YYKEGTTIKL
-903 AGQPDAENGY
+903 AGRPDAENEY

-924 YDDSFVMP
+924 YGDKFVMP

-942 LTYDWRLCAGTA
+942 LTDDWQCVYAGTMT
-954 EDPYKIYTTAHLDL
+954 DPYKIYTTAQLDL
-968 LAQRVNSGMS
+968 LALRVNSGVS

-1009 TAIGCSYYDGT
+1009 TAIGCSYFDGT
-1020 NHDYRFRGHFL
+1020 NHDYKFCGHFL

-1045 DYSQGL
+1045 DVSQGL
-1051 FDLLGEGAEVSGVT
+1051 FGRLGEGAEVSGVT

-1070 ISADNGTGGIVGY
+1070 IIAYKSAGGIVDDNFYGSVTDCHVESDVMLLCLNSFAENFGGIVGY
-1083 NDGGSVTGCHVASDV
+1083 
-1098 MLLYLKNSYA
+1098 
-1108 QPFGGIVGFNDSGT
+1108 NDSGT

-1127 SAVTIKLTSNVSS
+1127 SAVTIMLTSNVSS
-1140 GNYFGGIVGVNFD
+1140 GNLFGSIVGVNING
-1153 GTITNCRAIGAIVP
+1153 GTITNCRAIGAIMT
-1167 AVTNAGAV
+1167 AVTDAGAV
-1175 VGYNNLAQSG
+1175 VGRNYG
-1185 TMSNNTYHSCLV
+1185 TVSNNTYHSCLV
-1197 GTNAFNIGIG
+1197 GTNAFNIGTGG
-1207 YYNADGI
+1207 YYADGI
-1214 RLYDGF
+1214 RFYGGY

-1253 HTANSG
+1253 HTANGG

-1321 HLTFGDAVTELQAGV
+1321 HLTFGDAVPVLKAGV

-1344 GNDITDPVF
+1344 GDNITDPVF
-1353 TGKAISTTEPTTVT
+1353 TGKAISNTEPTTVT

-1427 GITGFVIDLG
+1427 CITNMVIDFG
-1437 ENDEEATAIHN
+1437 ENDEEATGINEA
-1448 AEFIM
+1448 A
-1453 QNDDADAW
+1453 ADSSL
-1461 FTLDG
+1461 FTPHSSLSEWHTVDG
-1466 SRLSG
+1466 IRLNGKPSK
-1471 TPAAKG
+1471 KG
-1477 IYIHNGK
+1477 MYIHNGK

>member
-32 SFSGGDGTVDNPY
+32 SFSGGEGTVDNPY

-60 NSGTKYADTYFKL
+60 NNGTKYTDTYFKL
-73 MNDVCYEH
+73 MNDVSFSCNSDWDDLASE
-81 TSTWNDTTSTENNF
+81 ENNF
-95 TPIGNSISNSFRGTF
+95 TPIGNSSTNSFRGTF
-110 DGNGMSISGIRIYK
+110 DGNGKSISGIRIYK
-124 NTKDATSQ
+124 DTKTADSQ

-151 DTRIVAYGF
+151 DTRIVGYGY

-192 LRFGGITGFANSETA
+192 LRFGGIAGFANSETA

-277 YIDCTVNGTANALNV
+277 YIDCTVNGTANAVNV

-332 YGHGTVLTLDNGKP
+332 YAHGTVLTLDNGKP

-358 NGTRMIIDGDTLVMP
+358 NGTSMIIDGDTLVMP
-373 GADTTIG
+373 AADTTIG

-388 PWAGSGTETDPYVIK
+388 PWTGSGTETDPYVIK
-403 YTSQLDQLAD
+403 YTSQLDQLAKN
-413 SVNNGNAYK
+413 VNDGNAYK
-422 DTYFQLGADLT
+422 DTYFQLGADLA

-464 FRGHFDGKS
+464 FRGHFDGKG

-479 RIYAGGSNTGVDD
+479 RIYAGGSNTGVDG

-536 GNTIYYG
+536 GNTIYNG
-543 ETIYDNDTIYDNSP
+543 DTIYNNSP

-641 AVIPYAASSGGYKF
+641 AVIPYAASSGYKF

-669 RASYAHNYYYGCTV
+669 HASYARNYYYGCTV

-696 NTGKT
+696 NTGST

-708 DNGGAVPGYLLTL
+708 DKDGAVPSYLLTL
-721 PDGISAKPVIT
+721 HDGISA
-732 HNDRNFCGQGT
+732 T
-743 TITLTGMQTDTPPVG
+743 TK
-758 YIYEGYI
+758 
-765 VNDEVISDSAFTMP
+765 
-779 AQNTTVTSAIVPIYP
+779 
-794 LILEDGISTTTAPA
+794 PA

-816 YKEGTIITL
+816 YKEGT
-825 TGMPTG
+825 
-831 TPPVG
+831 
-836 YIYEGYIVNDEVI
+836 
-849 SDSVFTM
+849 
-856 PAQNTTVT
+856 
-864 SVTVPVYPLI
+864 
-874 LEDSISA
+874 
-881 TPAPAITFDGTP
+881 
-893 YYKEGTTITL
+893 TITL
-903 AGQPDAENGY
+903 AGRPNAENGY

-942 LTYDWRLCAGTA
+942 LTDDWQCVYAGTVA
-954 EDPYKIYTTAHLDL
+954 DPYKICTTAQLDQ
-968 LAQRVNSGMS
+968 LAQRVNSGAY
-978 SYEGKY
+978 SYKGKY

-1020 NHDYRFRGHFL
+1020 YHDYMFSGHFL

-1045 DYSQGL
+1045 GDLHGL
-1051 FDLLGEGAEVSGVT
+1051 FGVLGKRAEVSGVT

-1070 ISADNGTGGIVGY
+1070 ISAEENGTGGIVGY
-1083 NDGGSVTGCHVASDV
+1083 NDGGSVTDCHVASDV
-1098 MLLYLKNSYA
+1098 MLLSLDSYA
-1108 QPFGGIVGFNDSGT
+1108 QNFGGIVGHNNSGT

-1127 SAVTIKLTSNVSS
+1127 SAVTIMLASNVNCGDCS
-1140 GNYFGGIVGVNFD
+1140 GSIVGGNNY
-1153 GTITNCRAIGAIVP
+1153 GTVTNCRAIGAIVP
-1167 AVTNAGAV
+1167 ASTSAGAV
-1175 VGYNNLAQSG
+1175 VGDNRSS
-1185 TMSNNTYHSCLV
+1185 TVSNNTYHSCLV

-1207 YYNADGI
+1207 YYNADDINGGS
-1214 RLYDGF
+1214 DS
-1220 DLSGKAELDNTALH
+1220 SGKAELDNTALH

-1243 LIDAYANPSA
+1243 LIDAYADPSV
-1253 HTANSG
+1253 HTANGG
-1259 SAPDVSNIAVTLRGR
+1259 SAPDVRNIAVTLRGR

-1321 HLTFGDAVTELQAGV
+1321 HLTFSDAVPELKAGV
-1336 PYIIKWEE
+1336 PYIIKWPK
-1344 GNDITDPVF
+1344 GDNITDPVF
-1353 TGKAISTTEPTTVT
+1353 TNMHISPTEPTTVT

-1396 ANKLLWPDQNVTV
+1396 ANKLFWPDQNVTV

-1427 GITGFVIDLG
+1427 GITSIDLIVD
-1437 ENDEEATAIHN
+1437 DEEATAITST
-1448 AEFIM
+1448 A
-1453 QNDDADAW
+1453 DCTDCTDKADAW

>member
-21 LMTMTAWAQTE
+21 LMTMTAWAQTV
-32 SFSGGDGTVDNPY
+32 SFSGGKGTESDPY
-45 KITTADDLNKLAADV
+45 KITTTDDLNKLADDV
-60 NSGTKYADTYFKL
+60 NSGTKYTDTYFKL
-73 MNDVCYEH
+73 MNDVSYEH

-95 TPIGNSISNSFRGTF
+95 TPIGNSSNSFRGTF

-124 NTKDATSQ
+124 NTKDANSK

-137 GVVLRGTVK
+137 STLGGTVK

-160 TGGIAGYCSSNSVI
+160 TGGIAATCSSNSVI

-185 YSVQPGA
+185 YSVQHGG
-192 LRFGGITGFANSETA
+192 LRLGGITGYANTNTA

-223 LGGCVGYGGILGGAA
+223 LGGCEGYGGILGGAA

-256 SGWAGAIMGYSNNG
+256 SGRAGAIMGYSNID

-277 YIDCTVNGTANALNV
+277 YINCTVNGTANALNV

-297 DITDNAA
+297 DITDNDA

-312 LTDGITTTTAPSVN
+312 LTNGITTTTAPSVK
-326 ISGTDY
+326 ISDTDY
-332 YGHGTVLTLDNGKP
+332 YSQGTVLTLDNDQP

-358 NGTRMIIDGDTLVMP
+358 NGTSMIIDSDTLVMP
-373 GADTTIG
+373 AADTTIG

-388 PWAGSGTETDPYVIK
+388 PWTGSGTETDPYVIK
-403 YTSQLDQLAD
+403 YTSQLDLLAD

-439 WDDTTSTENNYT
+439 WDDTTSIENNYT

-464 FRGHFDGKS
+464 FRGHFDGKE

-527 FNDGETSYY
+527 RNDGETSYY

-562 SYCTVTDSVAIHIV
+562 TKCVVTDSVAIHIV
-576 QPNFS
+576 QPNFF
-581 YGGIVGYNSGTVTHC
+581 YGGIVGDNSGTVTHC

-616 AGSNYNQTMITNQ
+616 AGSNYNQKMMVENQ
-629 AIATLEDNLVVG
+629 PVATLEDNLVVG

-669 RASYAHNYYYGCTV
+669 RASYARNYYYGCTV

-708 DNGGAVPGYLLTL
+708 DNDGAVPSGYLLTL
-721 PDGISAKPVIT
+721 PAGISTTTEPAIT
-732 HNDRNFCGQGT
+732 FDGTPYYKKGT

-758 YIYEGYI
+758 YIYYEGYI
-765 VNDEVISDSAFTMP
+765 VNDEVISGSTFTMP
-779 AQNTTVTSAIVPIYP
+779 AQNTTVTSAIVPVYP
-794 LILEDGISTTTAPA
+794 LTLEDGISTTT
-808 ITFDGKPY
+808 
-816 YKEGTIITL
+816 
-825 TGMPTG
+825 
-831 TPPVG
+831 
-836 YIYEGYIVNDEVI
+836 
-849 SDSVFTM
+849 
-856 PAQNTTVT
+856 
-864 SVTVPVYPLI
+864 
-874 LEDSISA
+874 
-881 TPAPAITFDGTP
+881 APAITFDGTP

-903 AGQPDAENGY
+903 AGQPGAENGY

-942 LTYDWRLCAGTA
+942 LTDDWQCVYAGTVA
-954 EDPYKIYTTAHLDL
+954 DPYKICTTAHLDL

-1009 TAIGCSYYDGT
+1009 TAIGCYYFYGT
-1020 NHDYRFRGHFL
+1020 SHDYKFCGHFL

-1045 DYSQGL
+1045 NDSQGL
-1051 FDLLGEGAEVSGVT
+1051 FGRLGEGAEVSGVT

-1070 ISADNGTGGIVGY
+1070 ISAGNGIGGIVGGNY
-1083 NDGGSVTGCHVASDV
+1083 GGSVTDCHVASDV
-1098 MLLYLKNSYA
+1098 MLLSLNSKA
-1108 QPFGGIVGFNDSGT
+1108 SSFGGIVGYNFRGT

-1127 SAVTIKLTSNVSS
+1127 SAVTIMLTSNVSS
-1140 GNYFGGIVGVNFD
+1140 GNFFGSIVGLNSY
-1153 GTITNCRAIGAIVP
+1153 GTINYCRVIGAIVP
-1167 AVTNAGAV
+1167 AVTYAGAV
-1175 VGYNNLAQSG
+1175 VGDNNSLG
-1185 TMSNNTYHSCLV
+1185 MSNNTYHSCLV

-1207 YYNADGI
+1207 YYDANDIWFTDGS
-1214 RLYDGF
+1214 

-1243 LIDAYANPSA
+1243 LIDAYADPSA

-1259 SAPDVSNIAVTLRGR
+1259 FAPDVRNIAVTLRGR

-1293 EGSVLDGA
+1293 EGSVLEGA
-1301 VARKLTATS
+1301 EARKLTATS

-1321 HLTFGDAVTELQAGV
+1321 HLTFGDAVTVLQAGV
-1336 PYIIKWEE
+1336 PYIIKWAE
-1344 GNDITDPVF
+1344 GDNITDPVF
-1353 TGKAISTTEPTTVT
+1353 TGKTISNTEPTTVT

-1416 KINETAAVNAK
+1416 KINENDAVNAK
-1427 GITGFVIDLG
+1427 GITGFVIDFG
-1437 ENDEEATAIHN
+1437 ENDEEATGINEA
-1448 AEFIM
+1448 A
-1453 QNDDADAW
+1453 ADSSL
-1461 FTLDG
+1461 FTPHSSLSEWHTVDG
-1466 SRLSG
+1466 IRLSG
-1471 TPAAKG
+1471 KPSKKG
-1477 IYIHNGK
+1477 MYIHNGK

>member
-1 MITRLTRHF
+1 MITRLTRHT

-21 LMTMTAWAQTE
+21 LMTMTAWAQTV
-32 SFSGGDGTVDNPY
+32 SFPTESGGTGTVDDPY

-60 NSGTKYADTYFKL
+60 NSGTKYTDTYFKL
-73 MNDVCYEH
+73 KNNVKFSC
-81 TSTWNDTTSTENNF
+81 TSDWDDITSDENNF
-95 TPIGNSISNSFRGTF
+95 TPIGNSSNSFRGTF

-124 NTKDATSQ
+124 NTNDATSQ
-132 NIGLF
+132 NLGLF
-137 GVVLRGTVK
+137 GVLRGTVK
-146 NLTLT
+146 NLKLT
-151 DTRIVAYGF
+151 NTRIVGYGN
-160 TGGIAGYCSSNSVI
+160 TGGIAADCSSNSVI
-174 DHCIVTSTVAV
+174 DHCIVTSTVVV
-185 YSVQPGA
+185 YSVQPNA
-192 LRFGGITGFANSETA
+192 DRLGGIAGYANSKTA

-217 VAIKDG
+217 VAIKEG
-223 LGGCVGYGGILGGAA
+223 LGGCEGYGGILGVAGT
-238 PGATVSNNL
+238 GATVSNNL

-256 SGWAGAIMGYSNNG
+256 SGRAGAIMGYSTND
-270 ANLTNNY
+270 ASLSNNY
-277 YIDCTVNGTANALNV
+277 YTNCTVNGTANAVNV
-292 GCHAA
+292 GCYAA
-297 DITDNAA
+297 DITDNDA

-312 LTDGITTTTAPSVN
+312 LTDSITTTTAPSVN

-332 YGHGTVLTLDNGKP
+332 YAQGTVLTLNNGQP

-358 NGTRMIIDGDTLVMP
+358 NGTSMIIDGDTLVMP
-373 GADTTIG
+373 AANTTIG
-380 LDTDLTLI
+380 LDTVLTLI
-388 PWAGSGTETDPYVIK
+388 PWTGSGTETDPYVIK
-403 YTSQLDQLAD
+403 YTSQLDQLAIN
-413 SVNNGNAYK
+413 VNDGNAYK

-433 YDHTTA
+433 YNHNTK
-439 WDDTTSTENNYT
+439 WDDASSTENNYT

-457 NSVWNRP
+457 STNSAKNRP
-464 FRGHFDGKS
+464 FRGHFDGKD

-479 RIYAGGSNTGVDD
+479 RIYADGSNTGVDD

-497 GCISKNAV
+497 GCISKDAV

-527 FNDGETSYY
+527 CNDGETSY
-536 GNTIYYG
+536 NG
-543 ETIYDNDTIYDNSP
+543 ETNYGSSP

-562 SYCTVTDSVAIHIV
+562 TNCVVTDSVAIHIV
-576 QPNFS
+576 QPNYF

-616 AGSNYNQTMITNQ
+616 AGSNYNQTIITNQ

-669 RASYAHNYYYGCTV
+669 HASYARNYYYACTV

-708 DNGGAVPGYLLTL
+708 DNGGAVPGYILTL
-721 PDGISAKPVIT
+721 PDGISATPAIT

-743 TITLTGMQTDTPPVG
+743 TITLTGMQTDTLPVG

-765 VNDEVISDSAFTMP
+765 VNDEVISDSTFTMP
-779 AQNTTVTSAIVPIYP
+779 AQNTTVTF
-794 LILEDGISTTTAPA
+794 G
-808 ITFDGKPY
+808 
-816 YKEGTIITL
+816 
-825 TGMPTG
+825 
-831 TPPVG
+831 
-836 YIYEGYIVNDEVI
+836 
-849 SDSVFTM
+849 
-856 PAQNTTVT
+856 
-864 SVTVPVYPLI
+864 TVPVYPLI
-874 LEDSISA
+874 LEDGISA

-903 AGQPDAENGY
+903 AGRPDAENGY

-924 YDDSFVMP
+924 YGDKFVMP

-968 LAQRVNSGMS
+968 LAQCVNSGMS

-1009 TAIGCSYYDGT
+1009 TAIGCSFNDGT
-1020 NHDYRFRGHFL
+1020 SHDYRFYGHFL

-1045 DYSQGL
+1045 DDNQGL
-1051 FDLLGEGAEVSGVT
+1051 FGRLGEGAEVSGVT

-1070 ISADNGTGGIVGY
+1070 ISAYIGAGGIVGSNY
-1083 NDGGSVTGCHVASDV
+1083 GGSVTDCHVASDV
-1098 MLLYLKNSYA
+1098 MLLSSNSNVSS
-1108 QPFGGIVGFNDSGT
+1108 FGGIVGNNNSGT

-1127 SAVTIKLTSNVSS
+1127 SAVTIMLTSNVSS
-1140 GNYFGGIVGVNFD
+1140 GGYFGGIVGYNIS

-1167 AVTNAGAV
+1167 AGISAGAV
-1175 VGYNNLAQSG
+1175 VGYNRSS
-1185 TMSNNTYHSCLV
+1185 TVSNNTYHSCLV
-1197 GTNAFNIGIG
+1197 VTNAFNIGIG
-1207 YYNADGI
+1207 RYVVDGI
-1214 RLYDGF
+1214 SFTGGS

-1243 LIDAYANPSA
+1243 LIDAYGNPSE
-1253 HTANSG
+1253 HTANGG

-1274 TLYKDGSWNTI
+1274 TLYKDGKWNTI

-1293 EGSVLDGA
+1293 EGSVFEGA

-1310 ITGDE
+1310 ITDDE

-1321 HLTFGDAVTELQAGV
+1321 YLTFGDAVTELQAGV
-1336 PYIIKWEE
+1336 PYIIKWAE
-1344 GNDITDPVF
+1344 GDNITDSVF
-1353 TGKAISTTEPTTVT
+1353 TDMHISPTEPTTVT
-1367 SQDGMVSFIGTYGT
+1367 SQDGMVSFLGTYDA

-1416 KINETAAVNAK
+1416 KIGENNAVNAK
-1427 GITGFVIDLG
+1427 GITGFVIDFG
-1437 ENDEEATAIHN
+1437 ENDEEATGINEA
-1448 AEFIM
+1448 A
-1453 QNDDADAW
+1453 ADSSL
-1461 FTLDG
+1461 FTPHSSLSEWHTVDG
-1466 SRLSG
+1466 IRLSG
-1471 TPAAKG
+1471 KPSKRG
-1477 IYIHNGK
+1477 MYIHNGK

>member
-1 MITRLTRHF
+1 MITRLTRHN

-21 LMTMTAWAQTE
+21 LMTMTAWAQTV
-32 SFSGGDGTVDNPY
+32 SFPTESGGAGTVDDPY

-60 NSGTKYADTYFKL
+60 NSGTKYTDTYFKL
-73 MNDVCYEH
+73 MNDVSFSC
-81 TSTWNDTTSTENNF
+81 TSDWDDLTSEENNF
-95 TPIGNSISNSFRGTF
+95 TPIGNSTSNSFRGTF

-124 NTKDATSQ
+124 STNDATSQ

-137 GVVLRGTVK
+137 GVLRGTVK
-146 NLTLT
+146 NLKLT

-160 TGGIAGYCSSNSVI
+160 TGGIAADCSSNSVI
-174 DHCIVTSTVAV
+174 DHCIVTSTVVV

-192 LRFGGITGFANSETA
+192 LRLGGIAGYANSKTA
-207 IISNN
+207 IVSNN

-217 VAIKDG
+217 VAIKEG
-223 LGGCVGYGGILGGAA
+223 LGGCEGYGGILGGAA

-256 SGWAGAIMGYSNNG
+256 SGRAGAIMGYSNND
-270 ANLTNNY
+270 ASLSNNY
-277 YIDCTVNGTANALNV
+277 YIDCTVNGTANAVNV

-297 DITDNAA
+297 DITDNDA

-312 LTDGITTTTAPSVN
+312 LNNGITTTTAPSVN

-332 YGHGTVLTLDNGKP
+332 YAQGTVLTLNNGQP
-346 AAPAGYTYPLIV
+346 AAPVGYTYPLIV
-358 NGTRMIIDGDTLVMP
+358 NGTSMIIDGDTLVMP
-373 GADTTIG
+373 AADTTIG
-380 LDTDLTLI
+380 LDTNLTLI
-388 PWAGSGTETDPYVIK
+388 PWTGSGTETDPYVII
-403 YTSQLDQLAD
+403 YPSQLDLLATN
-413 SVNNGNAYK
+413 VNNGNAYK
-422 DTYFQLGADLT
+422 DTYFQLGDDLA

-439 WDDTTSTENNYT
+439 WDDTTSIENNYT
-451 PIGYYI
+451 PIGYY
-457 NSVWNRP
+457 NGYSTAWNRP
-464 FRGHFDGKS
+464 FRGHFDGND

-479 RIYAGGSNTGVDD
+479 RIYTSGSDVATDSD
-492 NKGIF
+492 KGIF
-497 GCISKNAV
+497 GYITKDAV
-505 VTGITLN
+505 VTGITLD

-527 FNDGETSYY
+527 YNDGEHYY
-536 GNTIYYG
+536 DGTA
-543 ETIYDNDTIYDNSP
+543 

-562 SYCTVTDSVAIHIV
+562 SYCTVTDHVAIHII
-576 QPNFS
+576 QQHYYF
-581 YGGIVGYNSGTVTHC
+581 GGIVGYNTGGTITHC

-616 AGSNYNQTMITNQ
+616 AGSNYNQTITTNQ
-629 AIATLEDNLVVG
+629 SIATLEDNLVVG

-669 RASYAHNYYYGCTV
+669 HASYARNYYYACTV

-701 SIVTDIT
+701 MIVTDIT
-708 DNGGAVPGYLLTL
+708 DNDGAVPSGYLLTL
-721 PDGISAKPVIT
+721 ADGISATPAPAITFDGKPYYKK
-732 HNDRNFCGQGT
+732 DT
-743 TITLTGMQTDTPPVG
+743 TITLTGMPTDTLPVG

-779 AQNTTVTSAIVPIYP
+779 AQNTTVTSAIVPVYP
-794 LILEDGISTTTAPA
+794 LILEDG
-808 ITFDGKPY
+808 
-816 YKEGTIITL
+816 
-825 TGMPTG
+825 
-831 TPPVG
+831 
-836 YIYEGYIVNDEVI
+836 
-849 SDSVFTM
+849 
-856 PAQNTTVT
+856 
-864 SVTVPVYPLI
+864 
-874 LEDSISA
+874 ISA

-903 AGQPDAENGY
+903 AGRPDAENGD

-924 YDDSFVMP
+924 YEDNFIMP

-942 LTYDWRLCAGTA
+942 LTDDWQRVYAGTA
-954 EDPYKIYTTAHLDL
+954 DDPYKIYTTAQLDL

-984 FLLMNDLCYEH
+984 FLLMNDLSYEH

-1009 TAIGCSYYDGT
+1009 TAIGRSYFDGT
-1020 NHDYRFRGHFL
+1020 SHDYRFCGHFL

-1045 DYSQGL
+1045 DDNQGL
-1051 FDLLGEGAEVSGVT
+1051 FGQLGKGAEVSGVT

-1070 ISADNGTGGIVGY
+1070 ISAGIGIGGIVGSNY
-1083 NDGGSVTGCHVASDV
+1083 GSVTDCHVASDV
-1098 MLLYLKNSYA
+1098 MLLCLNSNAKY
-1108 QPFGGIVGFNDSGT
+1108 FGGIVGYNNGGT

-1127 SAVTIKLTSNVSS
+1127 SAVTIMLTSNVSS
-1140 GNYFGGIVGVNFD
+1140 GDCLGSIVGGND
-1153 GTITNCRAIGAIVP
+1153 QGTITNCRAIGAIVP
-1167 AVTNAGAV
+1167 AITDADVGAV
-1175 VGYNNLAQSG
+1175 VGYNSSG

-1207 YYNADGI
+1207 YYDVDGI
-1214 RLYDGF
+1214 RFTDVS

-1243 LIDAYANPSA
+1243 LIDAYADPE
-1253 HTANSG
+1253 HTANGG

-1285 CLPFDVEI
+1285 CLPFDVNI
-1293 EGSVLDGA
+1293 AGSVLNGA
-1301 VARKLTATS
+1301 VARPLSTAS

-1321 HLTFGDAVTELQAGV
+1321 HLTFGDAVTELKAGV
-1336 PYIIKWEE
+1336 PYIIKWAE
-1344 GNDITDPVF
+1344 GDNITDPVF
-1353 TGKAISTTEPTTVT
+1353 TNMHISPTEPSTVT

-1427 GITGFVIDLG
+1427 GITGFVIDFG
-1437 ENDEEATAIHN
+1437 ENDEEATGINEA
-1448 AEFIM
+1448 A
-1453 QNDDADAW
+1453 ADSSL
-1461 FTLDG
+1461 FTPHSSLSEWHTVDG
-1466 SRLSG
+1466 IRLNGKPSKRG
-1471 TPAAKG
+1471 M
-1477 IYIHNGK
+1477 YIHNGK

>member
-21 LMTMTAWAQTE
+21 LMTMTAWAQTVL
-32 SFSGGDGTVDNPY
+32 FSGGKGTVDNPY

-60 NSGTKYADTYFKL
+60 NSGTRYTDTYFKL
-73 MNDVCYEH
+73 MNDVSFSCNSDWDDL
-81 TSTWNDTTSTENNF
+81 TSEENNF
-95 TPIGNSISNSFRGTF
+95 TPIGNSTSNSFRGTF
-110 DGNGMSISGIRIYK
+110 DGNDKSISGIRIYK
-124 NTKDATSQ
+124 NTKTTASQ
-132 NIGLF
+132 DIGLF
-137 GVVLRGTVK
+137 GVLRGTVK

-151 DTRIVAYGF
+151 DTRIVGYSY
-160 TGGIAGYCSSNSVI
+160 TGGIAATCSSNSVI
-174 DHCIVTSTVAV
+174 DSCIVTSTVAV
-185 YSVQPGA
+185 YSVQPNA
-192 LRFGGITGFANSETA
+192 DRLGGIAGYANSMST

-217 VAIKDG
+217 VAIKYG
-223 LGGCVGYGGILGGAA
+223 LGGCEGYGGILGGAA
-238 PGATVSNNL
+238 PGATVSNDL

-256 SGWAGAIMGYSNNG
+256 SGWAGAIMGYSNND
-270 ANLTNNY
+270 ANLSNNY
-277 YIDCTVNGTANALNV
+277 YINCTVNGTANALNV

-332 YGHGTVLTLDNGKP
+332 YAHGTVLTLDNGQP

-358 NGTRMIIDGDTLVMP
+358 NGTSMIIDGDTLVMP
-373 GADTTIG
+373 AANTTIG

-388 PWAGSGTETDPYVIK
+388 PWTGSGTETDPYVIK

-439 WDDTTSTENNYT
+439 WDDTTSIENNYT

-457 NSVWNRP
+457 YNSYVRSRP
-464 FRGHFDGKS
+464 FRGHFDGKD

-479 RIYAGGSNTGVDD
+479 RIYANGSNTGVDD

-497 GCISKNAV
+497 GYITKDAV
-505 VTGITLN
+505 VTGITLD

-527 FNDGETSYY
+527 YND
-536 GNTIYYG
+536 G
-543 ETIYDNDTIYDNSP
+543 ETIYDGTA

-562 SYCTVTDSVAIHIV
+562 TNCVVTDSVAIHIV
-576 QPNFS
+576 QPNFF
-581 YGGIVGYNSGTVTHC
+581 YGGIVGCNSGTVTHC

-616 AGSNYNQTMITNQ
+616 AGSNYNQSIITQ

-660 SEIGSTTLG
+660 SEIGSTTLD
-669 RASYAHNYYYGCTV
+669 RTSYARNYYYACTV
-683 AGVENATGVGIAQ
+683 AGEENATGVGIAQ

-708 DNGGAVPGYLLTL
+708 DNDGAVPGYLLAL

-743 TITLTGMQTDTPPVG
+743 TITLTGMPTDTPPVG

-765 VNDEVISDSAFTMP
+765 VNDKVISDST
-779 AQNTTVTSAIVPIYP
+779 
-794 LILEDGISTTTAPA
+794 
-808 ITFDGKPY
+808 
-816 YKEGTIITL
+816 
-825 TGMPTG
+825 
-831 TPPVG
+831 
-836 YIYEGYIVNDEVI
+836 
-849 SDSVFTM
+849 FTM

-864 SVTVPVYPLI
+864 SVTVPVYPLT
-874 LEDSISA
+874 LEDGITA

-903 AGQPDAENGY
+903 AGQPDAENGD

-924 YDDSFVMP
+924 YGDKFVMP

-942 LTYDWRLCAGTA
+942 LTDWQRVYAGTA
-954 EDPYKIYTTAHLDL
+954 DDPYKIYTTAQLDL

-984 FLLMNDLCYEH
+984 FLLMNNLSYEH
-995 TSAWNDTTSTENNY
+995 TSAWNDTKSTENNY
-1009 TAIGCSYYDGT
+1009 TAIGCSFDDG
-1020 NHDYRFRGHFL
+1020 NSAYNYKFRGHFL

-1045 DYSQGL
+1045 NDSQGL
-1051 FDLLGEGAEVSGVT
+1051 FYLLGEGAEVSGVT

-1070 ISADNGTGGIVGY
+1070 ISADIGIGGIVDGNY
-1083 NDGGSVTGCHVASDV
+1083 GGSVTDCHVASDV
-1098 MLLYLKNSYA
+1098 MLLSLNSYA
-1108 QPFGGIVGFNDSGT
+1108 QGFGGIVGYNNYGT

-1127 SAVTIKLTSNVSS
+1127 SAVTIMLASNVSS
-1140 GNYFGGIVGVNFD
+1140 VNSFGSIVGLNSN

-1167 AVTNAGAV
+1167 AVTDAGAV
-1175 VGYNNLAQSG
+1175 VGRNSLG
-1185 TMSNNTYHSCLV
+1185 IMSNNTYHSCLV

-1207 YYNADGI
+1207 YYKADDI
-1214 RLYDGF
+1214 HLYDGF

-1243 LIDAYANPSA
+1243 LIDAYANPSE

-1259 SAPDVSNIAVTLRGR
+1259 SAPDVSNIAITLRGR

-1293 EGSVLDGA
+1293 EGSVLDGDGA

-1321 HLTFGDAVTELQAGV
+1321 HLTFGDAVTELKAGV

-1344 GNDITDPVF
+1344 GDNITDPVF
-1353 TGKAISTTEPTTVT
+1353 TGKAISNTEPTTVT

-1396 ANKLLWPDQNVTV
+1396 ANKLFWPDQNVTV

-1416 KINETAAVNAK
+1416 KIGETAAVNAK
-1427 GITGFVIDLG
+1427 GITNMVIDLG
-1437 ENDEEATAIHN
+1437 ENDEEATGINEA
-1448 AEFIM
+1448 A
-1453 QNDDADAW
+1453 ADSSL
-1461 FTLDG
+1461 FTPHSSLSEWHTVDG
-1466 SRLSG
+1466 IRLSG
-1471 TPAAKG
+1471 KPSKKG
-1477 IYIHNGK
+1477 MYIHNGK

>member
-1 MITRLTRHF
+1 
-10 YQRTAMMLAVM
+10 MLAVM
-21 LMTMTAWAQTE
+21 LMTMTAWAQTVL
-32 SFSGGDGTVDNPY
+32 FSGGEGTVDNPY

-60 NSGTKYADTYFKL
+60 NSGTRYTDTYFKL
-73 MNDVCYEH
+73 MNDVSYEH

-95 TPIGNSISNSFRGTF
+95 TPIGNSTSNSFRGTF
-110 DGNGMSISGIRIYK
+110 DGNNKSISGIRIYK
-124 NTKDATSQ
+124 DTKTAASQ

-137 GVVLRGTVK
+137 GVLRGTVK

-160 TGGIAGYCSSNSVI
+160 TGGIAATCSSNSVI
-174 DHCIVTSTVAV
+174 DSCIVTSTVAV

-192 LRFGGITGFANSETA
+192 LRLGGIAGYANSKTA
-207 IISNN
+207 IVSNN

-217 VAIKDG
+217 VAIKYG
-223 LGGCVGYGGILGGAA
+223 LGGCEGYGGILGVAGA
-238 PGATVSNNL
+238 GATVSNNL

-256 SGWAGAIMGYSNNG
+256 SGWAGAIMGYSNND

-277 YIDCTVNGTANALNV
+277 YINCTVNGTANALNV

-312 LTDGITTTTAPSVN
+312 LTDGITTTTAPSIN

-332 YGHGTVLTLDNGKP
+332 YGHGTVLTLDNGQP

-358 NGTRMIIDGDTLVMP
+358 NGTSMIIDGDTLVMP

-388 PWAGSGTETDPYVIK
+388 PWTGSGTETDPYVIK

-433 YDHTTA
+433 YDHTTK
-439 WDDTTSTENNYT
+439 WDDAASTENNYT

-457 NSVWNRP
+457 STNSAWNRP

-479 RIYAGGSNTGVDD
+479 RIYAGGSDTGVDN

-527 FNDGETSYY
+527 CNDGETSYY

-543 ETIYDNDTIYDNSP
+543 ETIYDNDTIYDSSP

-562 SYCTVTDSVAIHIV
+562 TNCVVTDSVAIHIV

-607 ITPKYCGGI
+607 ITPRYCGGI
-616 AGSNYNQTMITNQ
+616 AGSNYNQTKINQ

-660 SEIGSTTLG
+660 SEIGSTTLD
-669 RASYAHNYYYGCTV
+669 RTSYARNYYYGCTV

-696 NTGKT
+696 NTGST

-708 DNGGAVPGYLLTL
+708 DKDGAVPSYILAL
-721 PDGISAKPVIT
+721 PAGISATPAPAIT
-732 HNDRNFCGQGT
+732 FDGIPYYKEGT
-743 TITLTGMQTDTPPVG
+743 TITLTGMPTDTPPVG

-765 VNDEVISDSAFTMP
+765 VND
-779 AQNTTVTSAIVPIYP
+779 
-794 LILEDGISTTTAPA
+794 
-808 ITFDGKPY
+808 K
-816 YKEGTIITL
+816 
-825 TGMPTG
+825 
-831 TPPVG
+831 
-836 YIYEGYIVNDEVI
+836 VI

-864 SVTVPVYPLI
+864 SIVPVYPLT
-874 LEDSISA
+874 LEDGISA

-893 YYKEGTTITL
+893 YYKEGTTIKL
-903 AGQPDAENGY
+903 AGRPDAENGN
-913 IKPYTVNDSII
+913 INPYTVNDSII
-924 YDDSFVMP
+924 YDNSFVMP
-932 AVNVTVGLGA
+932 AVNVTVGLA
-942 LTYDWRLCAGTA
+942 LTDWQRVYAGTVT
-954 EDPYKIYTTAHLDL
+954 DPYKIYTTAQLDL
-968 LAQRVNSGMS
+968 LAQRVNSGAY
-978 SYEGKY
+978 SYEGKF

-1020 NHDYRFRGHFL
+1020 NHDYEFCGHFL
-1031 GDGHTISGIRIYKN
+1031 GDGHTISGIRIYKK
-1045 DYSQGL
+1045 DDCHGL
-1051 FDLLGEGAEVSGVT
+1051 FGRLGEGAEVSGVT

-1070 ISADNGTGGIVGY
+1070 ISVYGVAGGIVGHNYGGSVTDCHVASDVTLLCLDSSVQNFGGIVGY
-1083 NDGGSVTGCHVASDV
+1083 N
-1098 MLLYLKNSYA
+1098 K
-1108 QPFGGIVGFNDSGT
+1108 SGT
-1122 ITDCT
+1122 ITHCT
-1127 SAVTIKLTSNVSS
+1127 SAVTIMLTSNVSS
-1140 GNYFGGIVGVNFD
+1140 GDSFGSIVGVHID

-1167 AVTNAGAV
+1167 AVTQAGAV
-1175 VGYNNLAQSG
+1175 VGRSYG
-1185 TMSNNTYHSCLV
+1185 TVSNNTYHSCLV

-1207 YYNADGI
+1207 KYHADGI
-1214 RLYDGF
+1214 DLYDGS

-1243 LIDAYANPSA
+1243 LIDAYANPSE

-1259 SAPDVSNIAVTLRGR
+1259 SAPDVSNIAITLSGR

-1285 CLPFDVEI
+1285 CLPFDVKI
-1293 EGSVLDGA
+1293 EGSVLDGDGA

-1321 HLTFGDAVTELQAGV
+1321 HLTFGDAVTELKAGV
-1336 PYIIKWEE
+1336 PYIIKWPEDD
-1344 GNDITDPVF
+1344 NITDPVF
-1353 TGKAISTTEPTTVT
+1353 PNVTISNTEPTTVT

-1427 GITGFVIDLG
+1427 GITGFVIDFG
-1437 ENDEEATAIHN
+1437 ENDEEATGINEA
-1448 AEFIM
+1448 A
-1453 QNDDADAW
+1453 ADSSL
-1461 FTLDG
+1461 FTPHSSLSEWHTVDG
-1466 SRLSG
+1466 IRLSG
-1471 TPAAKG
+1471 KPAKKG
-1477 IYIHNGK
+1477 MYIHNGK

>member
-21 LMTMTAWAQTE
+21 LMTMTAWAQTV
-32 SFSGGDGTVDNPY
+32 SFSGGKGTVDNPY
-45 KITTADDLNKLAADV
+45 KITTADDLNKLADDV
-60 NSGTKYADTYFKL
+60 NSGTKYTDTYFKL
-73 MNDVCYEH
+73 MNDVSYEH

-95 TPIGNSISNSFRGTF
+95 TPIGNSSNSFRGTF
-110 DGNGMSISGIRIYK
+110 DGNNKSISGIRIYK
-124 NTKDATSQ
+124 DTKTAASQ
-132 NIGLF
+132 DIGLF
-137 GVVLRGTVK
+137 GVLRGTVK

-151 DTRIVAYGF
+151 DTRIVGYGY

-270 ANLTNNY
+270 ASLSNNY
-277 YIDCTVNGTANALNV
+277 YINCTVNGTANALNV

-312 LTDGITTTTAPSVN
+312 LTNGITTTTAPSVN

-332 YGHGTVLTLDNGKP
+332 YAHGTVLTLDNGKP

-358 NGTRMIIDGDTLVMP
+358 NGTSMIIDGDTLVMP
-373 GADTTIG
+373 AANTTIG

-388 PWAGSGTETDPYVIK
+388 PWTGSGTETDPYVIK
-403 YTSQLDQLAD
+403 YTSQLDQLAKN
-413 SVNNGNAYK
+413 VNDGNAYK

-433 YDHTTA
+433 YDHNTK
-439 WDDTTSTENNYT
+439 WDDTTSIENNYT
-451 PIGYYI
+451 PIGYY
-457 NSVWNRP
+457 NGYSTAWDRP
-464 FRGHFDGKS
+464 FRGHFDGKD

-479 RIYAGGSNTGVDD
+479 RIYTSGSDAATDSY
-492 NKGIF
+492 KGIF
-497 GCISKNAV
+497 GYITKDAV
-505 VTGITLN
+505 VTGITLD

-527 FNDGETSYY
+527 YNDGEHSYD
-536 GNTIYYG
+536 GTA
-543 ETIYDNDTIYDNSP
+543 

-562 SYCTVTDSVAIHIV
+562 SYCTVTDHVAIHIV
-576 QPNFS
+576 QPNYF
-581 YGGIVGYNSGTVTHC
+581 YGGIVGNNTGGTVTHC

-616 AGSNYNQTMITNQ
+616 AGSNYNQTIITQ

-669 RASYAHNYYYGCTV
+669 RASYARNYYYGCTV

-696 NTGKT
+696 NTGNT

-708 DNGGAVPGYLLTL
+708 DNDGAVPGYLLTL

-743 TITLTGMQTDTPPVG
+743 TITLTGMQTDTLPVG

-779 AQNTTVTSAIVPIYP
+779 AQNTTVTSAIVSVYP
-794 LILEDGISTTTAPA
+794 LTLEDGISATTAPA

-825 TGMPTG
+825 TGMQTD

-836 YIYEGYIVNDEVI
+836 YIYEGYIVNDII
-849 SDSVFTM
+849 SGSAFIM

-864 SVTVPVYPLI
+864 SAIVPVYPLT
-874 LEDSISA
+874 LEDGISA
-881 TPAPAITFDGTP
+881 TTAPAITFDGTP
-893 YYKEGTTITL
+893 YYKEGTTIML

-942 LTYDWRLCAGTA
+942 LTDDWQCVYAGTVT
-954 EDPYKIYTTAHLDL
+954 DPYKIYTTAHLDL
-968 LAQRVNSGMS
+968 LAQRVNSGAY

-995 TSAWNDTTSTENNY
+995 TSAWNDITSTENNY
-1009 TAIGCSYYDGT
+1009 TAIGCSFNDGT
-1020 NHDYRFRGHFL
+1020 SHDYRFCGHFL
-1031 GDGHTISGIRIYKN
+1031 GDGHTISGIRIYKY
-1045 DYSQGL
+1045 DDDLGL
-1051 FDLLGEGAEVSGVT
+1051 FGQLGEGAEVSGVT

-1070 ISADNGTGGIVGY
+1070 ISAGSATGGIVGC
-1083 NDGGSVTGCHVASDV
+1083 NDGGSVTDCHVASDV
-1098 MLLYLKNSYA
+1098 MLLSLYSNASS
-1108 QPFGGIVGFNDSGT
+1108 FGGIVGENYGT
-1122 ITDCT
+1122 ITNCT
-1127 SAVTIKLTSNVSS
+1127 SAVTIMLTSNVSS
-1140 GNYFGGIVGVNFD
+1140 GNLFGSIVGINVY
-1153 GTITNCRAIGAIVP
+1153 GTVTNCRAIGAIVP
-1167 AVTNAGAV
+1167 AVNYAGAV
-1175 VGYNNLAQSG
+1175 VGRNLNI
-1185 TMSNNTYHSCLV
+1185 MSNNIYHSCLV

-1207 YYNADGI
+1207 YYYADGI
-1214 RLYDGF
+1214 TGGSDS
-1220 DLSGKAELDNTALH
+1220 SGKAELDNTALH

-1321 HLTFGDAVTELQAGV
+1321 HLTFGDAVTVLEAGV
-1336 PYIIKWEE
+1336 PYIIKWAE
-1344 GNDITDPVF
+1344 GDNITDPVF
-1353 TGKAISTTEPTTVT
+1353 TGKAISNTEPTTVT

-1416 KINETAAVNAK
+1416 KIGDDDAVNAK
-1427 GITGFVIDLG
+1427 SITGFVIDFG
-1437 ENDEEATAIHN
+1437 ENDEEATGINEA
-1448 AEFIM
+1448 A
-1453 QNDDADAW
+1453 ADSSL
-1461 FTLDG
+1461 FTPHSSLSEWHTVDG
-1466 SRLSG
+1466 SRLGG

>member
-21 LMTMTAWAQTE
+21 LMTMTAWAGTV
-32 SFSGGDGTVDNPY
+32 SFPTSSGGAGTENSPY
-45 KITTADDLNKLAADV
+45 LITTADELALLAADV
-60 NSGTKYADTYFKL
+60 NSGTEYSGKYFQLK
-73 MNDVCYEH
+73 NDISFSH
-81 TSTWNDTTSTENNF
+81 SSTWDDITSDENNF
-95 TPIGNSISNSFRGTF
+95 TPIGTSSNYFKGTF
-110 DGNGMSISGIRIYK
+110 DGNEKNISGIRIYK
-124 NTKDATSQ
+124 GTNNYSSQ
-132 NIGLF
+132 EVGLF
-137 GVVLRGTVK
+137 GSLKGTVK
-146 NLTLT
+146 KLTLK
-151 DTRIVAYGF
+151 DTRIIGYTYV
-160 TGGIAGYCSSNSVI
+160 GGIAGYCSSNSTI
-174 DHCIVTSTVAV
+174 DHCTVTSTVAI
-185 YSVQPGA
+185 YSIMAGA
-192 LRFGGITGFANSETA
+192 LHFGGITGNAGSKTA
-207 IISNN
+207 TITNN
-212 ISSAT
+212 TSSAT

-223 LGGCVGYGGILGGAA
+223 LGGCEGYGGILGGAVS
-238 PGATVSNNL
+238 GATVSNNL

-256 SGWAGAIMGYSNNG
+256 SGWAGAIMGYRNNG
-270 ANLTNNY
+270 ASLSNNY
-277 YIDCTVNGTANALNV
+277 YINCTVNGTANAVNV

-297 DITDNAA
+297 DITDNDA

-312 LTDGITTTTAPSVN
+312 LTDGVTTTTDPSVI
-326 ISGTDY
+326 ISGTSY
-332 YGHGTVLTLDNGKP
+332 YAQGTLLKLNPNQP
-346 AAPAGYTYPLIV
+346 AAPKGYTYPLIV
-358 NGTRMIIDGDTLVMP
+358 NGTSMAIDTDTLAMP
-373 GADTTIG
+373 ATDTTIG
-380 LDTDLTLI
+380 LNAELTAVT
-388 PWAGSGTETDPYVIK
+388 WTGSGTEADPYVII
-403 YTSQLDQLAD
+403 YPSQLDQLAAN
-413 SVNNGNAYK
+413 VNNGNAYK
-422 DTYFQLGADLT
+422 GTYFQLGADIA

-439 WDDTTSTENNYT
+439 WDDTTSIENNYT
-451 PIGYYI
+451 PIGHYNGY
-457 NSVWNRP
+457 STAWNRP
-464 FRGHFDGKS
+464 FRGHFDGNG

-479 RIYAGGSNTGVDD
+479 RIYTSGSDVATDSD
-492 NKGIF
+492 KGIF
-497 GCISKNAV
+497 GYITKDAV
-505 VTGITLN
+505 VTGITLD

-527 FNDGETSYY
+527 YNDGEHYY
-536 GNTIYYG
+536 DGTA
-543 ETIYDNDTIYDNSP
+543 

-562 SYCTVTDSVAIHIV
+562 SYCTVTDHVAIHII
-576 QPNFS
+576 QQHYYF
-581 YGGIVGYNSGTVTHC
+581 GGIVGYNTGGTVTHC

-616 AGSNYNQTMITNQ
+616 AGSNYNQTITTNQ
-629 AIATLEDNLVVG
+629 SIATLEDNLVVG

-669 RASYAHNYYYGCTV
+669 HASYARNYYYGCTV
-683 AGVENATGVGIAQ
+683 AGVENAIGVGVAQ
-696 NTGKT
+696 NTTKT
-701 SIVTDIT
+701 MNLTDIT
-708 DNGGAVPGYLLTL
+708 ENDGAVPGYLLAL

-765 VNDEVISDSAFTMP
+765 VNDEVISGSAFTMP
-779 AQNTTVTSAIVPIYP
+779 AQNTTVTSA
-794 LILEDGISTTTAPA
+794 
-808 ITFDGKPY
+808 
-816 YKEGTIITL
+816 
-825 TGMPTG
+825 
-831 TPPVG
+831 
-836 YIYEGYIVNDEVI
+836 
-849 SDSVFTM
+849 
-856 PAQNTTVT
+856 
-864 SVTVPVYPLI
+864 TVPVYPLI
-874 LEDSISA
+874 LEDGISA

-903 AGQPDAENGY
+903 DGQPDAENGY

-924 YDDSFVMP
+924 YGDKFVMP

-942 LTYDWRLCAGTA
+942 LTDDWIHVYTGTMA
-954 EDPYKIYTTAHLDL
+954 DPYKIYTTAHLDL

-984 FLLMNDLCYEH
+984 FLLMNDLSYEH

-1009 TAIGCSYYDGT
+1009 TAIGCSYYEGT
-1020 NHDYRFRGHFL
+1020 YHDYKFSGHFL

-1045 DYSQGL
+1045 DYHQGL
-1051 FDLLGEGAEVSGVT
+1051 FGLLGEDAEVSDVT

-1070 ISADNGTGGIVGY
+1070 ISAGNNTGGIVGY
-1083 NDGGSVTGCHVASDV
+1083 NGLGSVTECHVESDV
-1098 MLLYLKNSYA
+1098 ALLCLKSYA
-1108 QPFGGIVGFNDSGT
+1108 QYFGGIVGNNDRGT

-1127 SAVTIKLTSNVSS
+1127 SAVTIMLTSNVSS
-1140 GNYFGGIVGVNFD
+1140 GNSFGSIVGGND
-1153 GTITNCRAIGAIVP
+1153 YGTVTNCRAIGAIVP
-1167 AVTNAGAV
+1167 AVTDAGAV
-1175 VGYNNLAQSG
+1175 VGYNYSG

-1207 YYNADGI
+1207 RYEVDGI
-1214 RLYDGF
+1214 HITGGS

-1243 LIDAYANPSA
+1243 LIDAYANPSE
-1253 HTANSG
+1253 HTANGG

-1274 TLYKDGSWNTI
+1274 TLYKDGKWNTI

-1293 EGSVLDGA
+1293 GGSVFEGA

-1321 HLTFGDAVTELQAGV
+1321 HLTFGDAVTELKAGV
-1336 PYIIKWEE
+1336 PYIIKWAE
-1344 GNDITDPVF
+1344 GDNITDPVF
-1353 TGKAISTTEPTTVT
+1353 TGKAISPTEPTTVT

-1396 ANKLLWPDQNVTV
+1396 ANKLLWTDQNVTV
-1409 GAFRAYF
+1409 GAFCAYF

-1427 GITGFVIDLG
+1427 GITSIDLIVD
-1437 ENDEEATAIHN
+1437 DEEATGIYN

-1461 FTLDG
+1461 HTVDG
-1466 SRLSG
+1466 IRLSG
-1471 TPAAKG
+1471 KPSNKG
-1477 IYIHNGK
+1477 MYIHNGK